1 MSRIS
6 KWKLEK
12 TKVKVVFRLQFH
24 ATHIPQTGWDKL
36 FISFIP
42 ADSGKATAKTT
53 KSNVRNG
60 TCKWADP
67 IYETTRLLQDIK
79 TKQYDEKLY
88 KLVVAMGSS
97 RSSILGEADI
107 NLADYADALK
117 PSDVA
122 LSLNGCDSGATLHV
136 TVQLLTSKTGFREFE
151 QQREQRERGLET
163 TSDQNSHYE
172 SAGRKVSSSAET
184 VNDQM
189 DKINARVRFKKEP
202 KDLPSLEEEV
212 GLNEEYA
219 DSAVGFDGSSNT
231 SESLYAEK
239 HEVSSIHE
247 IDSLKSTISGDL
259 GGLSLSQSPQP
270 GKGDPS
276 DNRFLAQGT
285 SDWVHGW
292 SSDYSA
298 DNDLAI
304 AYEENSRLR
313 ASLEAAESSILE
325 LKLEVSSLQSHAD
338 EIGVEAQNFSQQ
350 LAAEIASGEELAKEV
365 SFLHS
370 ECSKFKDDLEK
381 LKNSKLNPPYTS
393 RESIETDQGHLIQ
406 EIQLRWLK
414 GVLLVEDKIAELQT
428 KACFGFQEEDLRFL
442 HSDLEALLGI
452 LRDLKQGNV
461 QTISGLNLTSVK
473 EIKEMNLHRS
483 ELVVPR
489 TGFDADLYEPEGLLH
504 CLKIPSLVSHE
515 SDSVDM
521 NVLKGKLF
529 EVLRELNESKAERES
544 LARKMDQM
552 ECYYEALVQEL
563 EETQRQMMGE
573 LQSLRNEHSTCIYT
587 ISSTKAEMDTMHH
600 DMNEKLIR
608 LAEDKHDLESHN
620 KELERRAITAEAA
633 LKRARLNY
641 SIAVNQLQKDLELLS
656 FQVLSMFETNEN
668 LVRQAF
674 ADSPEPIFQG
684 SPEMVQNQKLGSE
697 EFVSAKLLHCQHNH
711 TAVKKQNVGGDALL
725 EDLKRSLC
733 LQEGLYQKFEEE
745 ACEMHLVNVYL
756 DVFSKSLQESLVEV
770 SSEFR
775 LMKEKM
781 EELAQQ
787 LELSTESKELLMFR
801 LQAAMDDVHSLNDY
815 KATCIAKC
823 NDLALHNQILEST
836 LQNVTHENHLL
847 NQRIAEW
854 EALMTEYRSYKKKYE
869 ACTAEKLVLENLLNK
884 KTQENG
890 NLQNDISVFQEELKE
905 VRFEFN
911 ELTSEKENQQNTIN
925 FLQEKLWNLLASYD
939 KKCGGMSLWSES
951 FCQDLESKDLTGVV
965 LQLEEFHHNALK
977 RILQL
982 MEENKGLLNER
993 DLVQVSLRTAESDNL
1008 IMKQKFEHDIRAA
1021 VDKLDVSN
1029 SLLQKFQLE
1038 IEATANRLKVSS
1050 EADERYAQQHRVLL
1064 SDLDHME
1071 AELQKLA
1078 SKNKDLA
1085 QEILALETVTDDL
1098 GRCKLSIAALQE
1110 EKDTLI
1116 VSLQD
1121 KNEESAKL
1129 ALELCNLKGSWQSL
1143 HDELHIERSSRD
1155 KLESTVF
1162 ELNSQLDEKQC
1173 QLIHFDQQKAELV
1186 RLKQM
1191 VSDLELEKRRVGHL
1205 LLKTEECL
1213 KNVREECS
1221 SLENQ
1226 LSEMHEFLIDIAVR
1240 DIFTKTQYEAWI
1252 EDLLQQLAELHK
1264 KHLNDEAV
1272 HDRCLASEAH
1282 YNEENARLL
1291 TSLDSLK
1298 SELEASIAENRVLL
1312 DKISVIIY
1320 ELEEYKNRAE
1330 NVEATLKGEKGRH
1343 ALEVESLEQKLVNSE
1358 EKVDNLMFAKEELEV
1373 KYKEENARLLTS
1385 LDSLKSELE
1394 ASTAE
1399 NRVLL
1404 DKISVITYEL
1414 EEYKN
1419 RAENVEA
1426 TLKGEKGRRAL
1437 EVESLEQKLVNS
1449 EEKVDNLMFAKE
1461 ELEVKYKEENAR
1473 LLTSLDSLKSELEA
1487 STAEN
1492 RVLFDKISVITY
1504 ELEEYKNRAENVE
1517 ATFKG
1522 EKGRHAL
1529 EVESLEQKLVNSE
1542 EKVDNLMFAKE
1553 ELEVIYK
1560 EENARLLTSLDSLKS
1575 ELEASTA
1582 ENRVLLDKI
1591 SVITYELEEYKNRAE
1606 NVEATLK
1613 GEKGRRALEV
1623 ESLEQKLVNSE
1634 EKVDNLMFAKE
1645 ELEVK
1650 YKEENARLLTSLDSL
1665 KSELEASTAENR
1677 VLFDKISVITYELEE
1692 YKNRAENVEA
1702 TFKGEKG
1709 LLALEVDSLEQM
1721 LVNSE
1726 EKVDN
1731 LMFAKEEL
1739 EVKYK
1744 EENARLLTSLDSLK
1758 SELEASTAENRVLFD
1773 KISVITYE
1781 LEEYKNRAENVEA
1794 TFKGEKGRHA
1804 LEVESLEQKLVNS
1817 EEKVDNLMF
1826 AKEELEVIYKEENA
1840 RLLTS
1845 LDSLKSELEASTAE
1859 NRVLLDKIS
1868 VITYELEEYKIRAEN
1883 VEATLKGEKG
1893 WHALE
1898 VERLEHKLVDSEE
1911 KVDNL
1916 MFSKEEL
1923 EVKSILLKAKVDE
1936 QHAHITL
1943 LEGYNDELIM
1953 LRKKCSE
1960 LSQRLAEQVL
1970 RTEEFKNL
1978 SIHLKELKDKAD
1990 AVREKREPEGPPVGM
2005 QESLRIAFIK
2015 EQYETKLQELK
2026 HHLSISKKHSDEMLW
2041 KLQDAIN
2048 EVENKKKSESSH
2060 LKRNEELGL
2069 RILELEAELQ
2079 SALSEKRELMNACDL
2094 MKAEK
2099 ECSFISLECCKEEK
2113 QELEAFLQKCNDEKS
2128 KIAEELTL
2136 MKDLLESSASHINVQ
2151 KEGSGGLLNVDCTP
2165 DEPVGKLHQK
2175 NPILGIP
2182 SNGRI
2187 SIDVAP
2193 RNSPT
2198 EEPFCKL
2205 SDKDNS
2211 MDCEEAEYACTIP
2224 ANETDLMNVHP
2235 MQDILLSG
2243 GGNCIQSHALVNQE
2257 DLLHP
2262 DTNHLAL
2269 TNDHFKAQNLKNSMD
2284 HLNKELERMKHEN
2297 TILPQDDN
2305 DFFSKFPGLQRELMQ
2320 LRKANE
2326 ELGSIYPLYNEFS
2339 SSGNALERV
2348 LALEI
2353 ELAEALQEKKKSS
2366 IHFQSSFLRQH
2377 SDEEAIFHSFR
2388 AINELIKDML
2398 ELKERYTGVETELK
2412 EMHDRYSQLS
2422 LQFAEVEGERQK
2434 LMMTLKSVRASKKTL
2449 LFNRSSSASLGDD
2462 PS

>member
-1 MSRIS
+1 M
-6 KWKLEK
+6 
-12 TKVKVVFRLQFH
+12 
-24 ATHIPQTGWDKL
+24 
-36 FISFIP
+36 
-42 ADSGKATAKTT
+42 
-53 KSNVRNG
+53 
-60 TCKWADP
+60 
-67 IYETTRLLQDIK
+67 
-79 TKQYDEKLY
+79 
-88 KLVVAMGSS
+88 
-97 RSSILGEADI
+97 
-107 NLADYADALK
+107 
-117 PSDVA
+117 
-122 LSLNGCDSGATLHV
+122 
-136 TVQLLTSKTGFREFE
+136 
-151 QQREQRERGLET
+151 
-163 TSDQNSHYE
+163 
-172 SAGRKVSSSAET
+172 
-184 VNDQM
+184 
-189 DKINARVRFKKEP
+189 
-202 KDLPSLEEEV
+202 

-239 HEVSSIHE
+239 HEVSSIPE

-414 GVLLVEDKIAELQT
+414 GVLLVEDKITELQT

-515 SDSVDM
+515 SDSVDT

-684 SPEMVQNQKLGSE
+684 SPEMVQNQKLGLE

-711 TAVKKQNVGGDALL
+711 TGVKKQNVGGDALL

-745 ACEMHLVNVYL
+745 VCEMHLVNVYL

-781 EELAQQ
+781 EELTQQ

-847 NQRIAEW
+847 NQKITEW
-854 EALMTEYRSYKKKYE
+854 EALMTEYRSYEKKYE

-890 NLQNDISVFQEELKE
+890 NLQNDISLFQEELKE

-925 FLQEKLWNLLASYD
+925 FLQEKLWKLLASYD
-939 KKCGGMSLWSES
+939 KKYGGMSLWSES

-1050 EADERYAQQHRVLL
+1050 EADERYAQQHRELL

-1071 AELQKLA
+1071 AELQKLT

-1129 ALELCNLKGSWQSL
+1129 ALELSNLKGSWQSL

-1186 RLKQM
+1186 HLKQM

-1205 LLKTEECL
+1205 LFKTEECL

-1226 LSEMHEFLIDIAVR
+1226 LSEMHEFSIDVAVR
-1240 DIFTKTQYEAWI
+1240 DIFTKTQYEAWT

-1298 SELEASIAENRVLL
+1298 SELEALIAENRVL
-1312 DKISVIIY
+1312 I
-1320 ELEEYKNRAE
+1320 
-1330 NVEATLKGEKGRH
+1330 
-1343 ALEVESLEQKLVNSE
+1343 
-1358 EKVDNLMFAKEELEV
+1358 
-1373 KYKEENARLLTS
+1373 
-1385 LDSLKSELE
+1385 
-1394 ASTAE
+1394 
-1399 NRVLL
+1399 

-1426 TLKGEKGRRAL
+1426 TLKGEKGRHAL
-1437 EVESLEQKLVNS
+1437 EFESLEQKLVNS

-1461 ELEVKYKEENAR
+1461 ELEVEYKEENAR
-1473 LLTSLDSLKSELEA
+1473 LLTSLDSLKSEI
-1487 STAEN
+1487 
-1492 RVLFDKISVITY
+1492 K
-1504 ELEEYKNRAENVE
+1504 
-1517 ATFKG
+1517 
-1522 EKGRHAL
+1522 
-1529 EVESLEQKLVNSE
+1529 
-1542 EKVDNLMFAKE
+1542 
-1553 ELEVIYK
+1553 
-1560 EENARLLTSLDSLKS
+1560 
-1575 ELEASTA
+1575 ASTA

-1591 SVITYELEEYKNRAE
+1591 SVITYELEEC
-1606 NVEATLK
+1606 
-1613 GEKGRRALEV
+1613 
-1623 ESLEQKLVNSE
+1623 
-1634 EKVDNLMFAKE
+1634 
-1645 ELEVK
+1645 
-1650 YKEENARLLTSLDSL
+1650 
-1665 KSELEASTAENR
+1665 
-1677 VLFDKISVITYELEE
+1677 
-1692 YKNRAENVEA
+1692 
-1702 TFKGEKG
+1702 
-1709 LLALEVDSLEQM
+1709 
-1721 LVNSE
+1721 
-1726 EKVDN
+1726 
-1731 LMFAKEEL
+1731 
-1739 EVKYK
+1739 
-1744 EENARLLTSLDSLK
+1744 
-1758 SELEASTAENRVLFD
+1758 
-1773 KISVITYE
+1773 
-1781 LEEYKNRAENVEA
+1781 
-1794 TFKGEKGRHA
+1794 
-1804 LEVESLEQKLVNS
+1804 
-1817 EEKVDNLMF
+1817 
-1826 AKEELEVIYKEENA
+1826 
-1840 RLLTS
+1840 
-1845 LDSLKSELEASTAE
+1845 
-1859 NRVLLDKIS
+1859 
-1868 VITYELEEYKIRAEN
+1868 KIRAEN

-1990 AVREKREPEGPPVGM
+1990 AECLQVREKREPEGPPGGM

-2048 EVENKKKSESSH
+2048 EVENKKKSEASH

-2136 MKDLLESSASHINVQ
+2136 MKDLLESYASHINVQ

-2182 SNGRI
+2182 SNGRV

-2211 MDCEEAEYACTIP
+2211 MNCEEAEYACTIP

-2235 MQDILLSG
+2235 MQVFL
-2243 GGNCIQSHALVNQE
+2243 
-2257 DLLHP
+2257 
-2262 DTNHLAL
+2262 
-2269 TNDHFKAQNLKNSMD
+2269 
-2284 HLNKELERMKHEN
+2284 
-2297 TILPQDDN
+2297 
-2305 DFFSKFPGLQRELMQ
+2305 
-2320 LRKANE
+2320 
-2326 ELGSIYPLYNEFS
+2326 
-2339 SSGNALERV
+2339 
-2348 LALEI
+2348 
-2353 ELAEALQEKKKSS
+2353 
-2366 IHFQSSFLRQH
+2366 SSF
-2377 SDEEAIFHSFR
+2377 
-2388 AINELIKDML
+2388 
-2398 ELKERYTGVETELK
+2398 
-2412 EMHDRYSQLS
+2412 
-2422 LQFAEVEGERQK
+2422 
-2434 LMMTLKSVRASKKTL
+2434 
-2449 LFNRSSSASLGDD
+2449 
-2462 PS
+2462 

>member
-151 QQREQRERGLET
+151 QQRELRERGLES

-172 SAGRKVSSSAET
+172 SAGRKVSSSAEI

-239 HEVSSIHE
+239 HEVSSTHE

-259 GGLSLSQSPQP
+259 GGLSLSQSLQP

-365 SFLHS
+365 SLLTS
-370 ECSKFKDDLEK
+370 ECSKFKGDLEK

-414 GVLLVEDKIAELQT
+414 GVLLVEDKITELQT

-515 SDSVDM
+515 SDSVDTM

-587 ISSTKAEMDTMHH
+587 ISSTKVEMDTMHH

-608 LAEDKHDLESHN
+608 LAEDKHDLESHY

-697 EFVSAKLLHCQHNH
+697 FVSAKLLRCQHNH
-711 TAVKKQNVGGDALL
+711 TVVNKHNVGGDALL

-733 LQEGLYQKFEEE
+733 LQEGLYQKVEEE
-745 ACEMHLVNVYL
+745 VCEMHLVNVYL

-781 EELAQQ
+781 EELTQQ
-787 LELSTESKELLMFR
+787 LELSTESKELLMLR

-815 KATCIAKC
+815 KVTCIAKC

-847 NQRIAEW
+847 NQKITEW
-854 EALMTEYRSYKKKYE
+854 EALMTEYRSYEKKYE

-905 VRFEFN
+905 VRIEFN
-911 ELTSEKENQQNTIN
+911 ELTAEKENQQNTIN

-939 KKCGGMSLWSES
+939 KKFGGMSFWSES

-1008 IMKQKFEHDIRAA
+1008 IMKQKFEHDIWAA
-1021 VDKLDVSN
+1021 MDKLDVSN

-1050 EADERYAQQHRVLL
+1050 EADERYAQQHRELL

-1071 AELQKLA
+1071 AELQKLT

-1129 ALELCNLKGSWQSL
+1129 ALELSNLKGSWQSL

-1162 ELNSQLDEKQC
+1162 ELNSQLDDKQC
-1173 QLIHFDQQKAELV
+1173 QLIHFDQQNAELV
-1186 RLKQM
+1186 HLKQM
-1191 VSDLELEKRRVGHL
+1191 VSDLELEKTRVGHL
-1205 LLKTEECL
+1205 LLKTEECR

-1221 SLENQ
+1221 SLESQ
-1226 LSEMHEFLIDIAVR
+1226 LSEMHEFSIDVAVR

-1252 EDLLQQLAELHK
+1252 EDLVQQLTELHK
-1264 KHLNDEAV
+1264 KHLNDGTV
-1272 HDRCLASEAH
+1272 QDRCLASEAH

-1312 DKISVIIY
+1312 DKISFITY
-1320 ELEEYKNRAE
+1320 ELEKYKNRAE

-1343 ALEVESLEQKLVNSE
+1343 ALEVESLEQKLASSEEKVDNLMFTKEELEVKYKEENARLLMSLDSLKSELEASIVENRVLLDKISAITYELEEYKNRAENVEATLKGEKGWHALEVESLEQKLVNSE
-1358 EKVDNLMFAKEELEV
+1358 EKVDNLMFAMEELEV

-1419 RAENVEA
+1419 
-1426 TLKGEKGRRAL
+1426 
-1437 EVESLEQKLVNS
+1437 
-1449 EEKVDNLMFAKE
+1449 
-1461 ELEVKYKEENAR
+1461 
-1473 LLTSLDSLKSELEA
+1473 
-1487 STAEN
+1487 
-1492 RVLFDKISVITY
+1492 
-1504 ELEEYKNRAENVE
+1504 
-1517 ATFKG
+1517 
-1522 EKGRHAL
+1522 
-1529 EVESLEQKLVNSE
+1529 
-1542 EKVDNLMFAKE
+1542 
-1553 ELEVIYK
+1553 
-1560 EENARLLTSLDSLKS
+1560 
-1575 ELEASTA
+1575 
-1582 ENRVLLDKI
+1582 
-1591 SVITYELEEYKNRAE
+1591 
-1606 NVEATLK
+1606 
-1613 GEKGRRALEV
+1613 
-1623 ESLEQKLVNSE
+1623 
-1634 EKVDNLMFAKE
+1634 
-1645 ELEVK
+1645 
-1650 YKEENARLLTSLDSL
+1650 
-1665 KSELEASTAENR
+1665 
-1677 VLFDKISVITYELEE
+1677 
-1692 YKNRAENVEA
+1692 
-1702 TFKGEKG
+1702 
-1709 LLALEVDSLEQM
+1709 
-1721 LVNSE
+1721 
-1726 EKVDN
+1726 
-1731 LMFAKEEL
+1731 
-1739 EVKYK
+1739 
-1744 EENARLLTSLDSLK
+1744 
-1758 SELEASTAENRVLFD
+1758 
-1773 KISVITYE
+1773 
-1781 LEEYKNRAENVEA
+1781 
-1794 TFKGEKGRHA
+1794 
-1804 LEVESLEQKLVNS
+1804 
-1817 EEKVDNLMF
+1817 
-1826 AKEELEVIYKEENA
+1826 
-1840 RLLTS
+1840 
-1845 LDSLKSELEASTAE
+1845 
-1859 NRVLLDKIS
+1859 
-1868 VITYELEEYKIRAEN
+1868 RAEN

-1970 RTEEFKNL
+1970 KTEEFKNL

-1990 AVREKREPEGPPVGM
+1990 AECLQVREKREPEGPPVGM

-2026 HHLSISKKHSDEMLW
+2026 HHLSLSKKHCDEMLW

-2048 EVENKKKSESSH
+2048 EVENKKKSEASH

-2136 MKDLLESSASHINVQ
+2136 MKDLLECSASHINVQ

-2165 DEPVGKLHQK
+2165 DEPIGKLHQK

-2182 SNGRI
+2182 NNGRI
-2187 SIDVAP
+2187 GIDVAS

-2205 SDKDNS
+2205 SDRDNS
-2211 MDCEEAEYACTIP
+2211 MKCEDAEYARTIP
-2224 ANETDLMNVHP
+2224 ADETDLMNVHP

-2434 LMMTLKSVRASKKTL
+2434 LMMTLKSVRASKKAL
-2449 LFNRSSSASLGDD
+2449 VFNRSSSASLGDD

>member
-1 MSRIS
+1 M
-6 KWKLEK
+6 
-12 TKVKVVFRLQFH
+12 
-24 ATHIPQTGWDKL
+24 
-36 FISFIP
+36 
-42 ADSGKATAKTT
+42 
-53 KSNVRNG
+53 
-60 TCKWADP
+60 
-67 IYETTRLLQDIK
+67 
-79 TKQYDEKLY
+79 
-88 KLVVAMGSS
+88 
-97 RSSILGEADI
+97 
-107 NLADYADALK
+107 
-117 PSDVA
+117 
-122 LSLNGCDSGATLHV
+122 
-136 TVQLLTSKTGFREFE
+136 
-151 QQREQRERGLET
+151 
-163 TSDQNSHYE
+163 
-172 SAGRKVSSSAET
+172 
-184 VNDQM
+184 
-189 DKINARVRFKKEP
+189 
-202 KDLPSLEEEV
+202 

-239 HEVSSIHE
+239 HEVSSIPE

-414 GVLLVEDKIAELQT
+414 GVLLVEDKITELQT

-515 SDSVDM
+515 SDSVDT

-684 SPEMVQNQKLGSE
+684 SPEMVQNQKLGLE

-711 TAVKKQNVGGDALL
+711 TGVKKQNVGGDALL

-745 ACEMHLVNVYL
+745 VCEMHLVNVYL

-781 EELAQQ
+781 EELTQQ

-847 NQRIAEW
+847 NQKITEW
-854 EALMTEYRSYKKKYE
+854 EALMTEYRSYEKKYE

-890 NLQNDISVFQEELKE
+890 NLQNDISLFQEELKE

-925 FLQEKLWNLLASYD
+925 FLQEKLWKLLASYD
-939 KKCGGMSLWSES
+939 KKYGGMSLWSES

-1050 EADERYAQQHRVLL
+1050 EADERYAQQHRELL

-1071 AELQKLA
+1071 AELQKLT

-1129 ALELCNLKGSWQSL
+1129 ALELSNLKGSWQSL

-1186 RLKQM
+1186 HLKQM

-1205 LLKTEECL
+1205 LFKTEECL

-1226 LSEMHEFLIDIAVR
+1226 LSEMHEFSIDVAVR
-1240 DIFTKTQYEAWI
+1240 DIFTKTQYEAWT

-1272 HDRCLASEAH
+1272 HDHCLASEAH

-1298 SELEASIAENRVLL
+1298 SEI
-1312 DKISVIIY
+1312 K
-1320 ELEEYKNRAE
+1320 
-1330 NVEATLKGEKGRH
+1330 
-1343 ALEVESLEQKLVNSE
+1343 
-1358 EKVDNLMFAKEELEV
+1358 
-1373 KYKEENARLLTS
+1373 
-1385 LDSLKSELE
+1385 

-1414 EEYKN
+1414 EEC
-1419 RAENVEA
+1419 
-1426 TLKGEKGRRAL
+1426 
-1437 EVESLEQKLVNS
+1437 
-1449 EEKVDNLMFAKE
+1449 
-1461 ELEVKYKEENAR
+1461 
-1473 LLTSLDSLKSELEA
+1473 
-1487 STAEN
+1487 
-1492 RVLFDKISVITY
+1492 
-1504 ELEEYKNRAENVE
+1504 
-1517 ATFKG
+1517 
-1522 EKGRHAL
+1522 
-1529 EVESLEQKLVNSE
+1529 
-1542 EKVDNLMFAKE
+1542 
-1553 ELEVIYK
+1553 
-1560 EENARLLTSLDSLKS
+1560 
-1575 ELEASTA
+1575 
-1582 ENRVLLDKI
+1582 
-1591 SVITYELEEYKNRAE
+1591 
-1606 NVEATLK
+1606 
-1613 GEKGRRALEV
+1613 
-1623 ESLEQKLVNSE
+1623 
-1634 EKVDNLMFAKE
+1634 
-1645 ELEVK
+1645 
-1650 YKEENARLLTSLDSL
+1650 
-1665 KSELEASTAENR
+1665 
-1677 VLFDKISVITYELEE
+1677 
-1692 YKNRAENVEA
+1692 
-1702 TFKGEKG
+1702 
-1709 LLALEVDSLEQM
+1709 
-1721 LVNSE
+1721 
-1726 EKVDN
+1726 
-1731 LMFAKEEL
+1731 
-1739 EVKYK
+1739 
-1744 EENARLLTSLDSLK
+1744 
-1758 SELEASTAENRVLFD
+1758 
-1773 KISVITYE
+1773 
-1781 LEEYKNRAENVEA
+1781 
-1794 TFKGEKGRHA
+1794 
-1804 LEVESLEQKLVNS
+1804 
-1817 EEKVDNLMF
+1817 
-1826 AKEELEVIYKEENA
+1826 
-1840 RLLTS
+1840 
-1845 LDSLKSELEASTAE
+1845 
-1859 NRVLLDKIS
+1859 
-1868 VITYELEEYKIRAEN
+1868 KIRAEN

-1990 AVREKREPEGPPVGM
+1990 AECLQVREKREPEGPPGGM

-2048 EVENKKKSESSH
+2048 EVENKKKSEASH

-2136 MKDLLESSASHINVQ
+2136 MKDLLESYASHINVQ

-2182 SNGRI
+2182 SNGRV

-2211 MDCEEAEYACTIP
+2211 MNCEEAEYACTIP

-2235 MQDILLSG
+2235 MQVFL
-2243 GGNCIQSHALVNQE
+2243 
-2257 DLLHP
+2257 
-2262 DTNHLAL
+2262 
-2269 TNDHFKAQNLKNSMD
+2269 
-2284 HLNKELERMKHEN
+2284 
-2297 TILPQDDN
+2297 
-2305 DFFSKFPGLQRELMQ
+2305 
-2320 LRKANE
+2320 
-2326 ELGSIYPLYNEFS
+2326 
-2339 SSGNALERV
+2339 
-2348 LALEI
+2348 
-2353 ELAEALQEKKKSS
+2353 
-2366 IHFQSSFLRQH
+2366 SSF
-2377 SDEEAIFHSFR
+2377 
-2388 AINELIKDML
+2388 
-2398 ELKERYTGVETELK
+2398 
-2412 EMHDRYSQLS
+2412 
-2422 LQFAEVEGERQK
+2422 
-2434 LMMTLKSVRASKKTL
+2434 
-2449 LFNRSSSASLGDD
+2449 
-2462 PS
+2462 

>member
-1404 DKISVITYEL
+1404 TYEL

-1492 RVLFDKISVITY
+1492 RVL
-1504 ELEEYKNRAENVE
+1504 L
-1517 ATFKG
+1517 
-1522 EKGRHAL
+1522 
-1529 EVESLEQKLVNSE
+1529 
-1542 EKVDNLMFAKE
+1542 
-1553 ELEVIYK
+1553 
-1560 EENARLLTSLDSLKS
+1560 
-1575 ELEASTA
+1575 
-1582 ENRVLLDKI
+1582 
-1591 SVITYELEEYKNRAE
+1591 TYELEEYKNRAE

>member
-1404 DKISVITYEL
+1404 TYELEEYKNRAENVEATLKGEKGRRALEVESLEQKLVNSEEKVDNLMFAKEELEVKYKEENARLLTSLDSLKSELEASTAENRVLLDKISVITYEL

-1553 ELEVIYK
+1553 ELEVK
-1560 EENARLLTSLDSLKS
+1560 
-1575 ELEASTA
+1575 
-1582 ENRVLLDKI
+1582 
-1591 SVITYELEEYKNRAE
+1591 
-1606 NVEATLK
+1606 
-1613 GEKGRRALEV
+1613 
-1623 ESLEQKLVNSE
+1623 
-1634 EKVDNLMFAKE
+1634 
-1645 ELEVK
+1645 
-1650 YKEENARLLTSLDSL
+1650 
-1665 KSELEASTAENR
+1665 
-1677 VLFDKISVITYELEE
+1677 
-1692 YKNRAENVEA
+1692 
-1702 TFKGEKG
+1702 
-1709 LLALEVDSLEQM
+1709 
-1721 LVNSE
+1721 
-1726 EKVDN
+1726 
-1731 LMFAKEEL
+1731 
-1739 EVKYK
+1739 
-1744 EENARLLTSLDSLK
+1744 
-1758 SELEASTAENRVLFD
+1758 
-1773 KISVITYE
+1773 
-1781 LEEYKNRAENVEA
+1781 
-1794 TFKGEKGRHA
+1794 
-1804 LEVESLEQKLVNS
+1804 
-1817 EEKVDNLMF
+1817 
-1826 AKEELEVIYKEENA
+1826 YKEENA

>member
-1 MSRIS
+1 M
-6 KWKLEK
+6 
-12 TKVKVVFRLQFH
+12 
-24 ATHIPQTGWDKL
+24 
-36 FISFIP
+36 
-42 ADSGKATAKTT
+42 
-53 KSNVRNG
+53 
-60 TCKWADP
+60 
-67 IYETTRLLQDIK
+67 
-79 TKQYDEKLY
+79 
-88 KLVVAMGSS
+88 
-97 RSSILGEADI
+97 
-107 NLADYADALK
+107 
-117 PSDVA
+117 
-122 LSLNGCDSGATLHV
+122 
-136 TVQLLTSKTGFREFE
+136 
-151 QQREQRERGLET
+151 
-163 TSDQNSHYE
+163 
-172 SAGRKVSSSAET
+172 
-184 VNDQM
+184 
-189 DKINARVRFKKEP
+189 
-202 KDLPSLEEEV
+202 

-239 HEVSSIHE
+239 HEVSSIPE

-414 GVLLVEDKIAELQT
+414 GVLLVEDKITELQT

-515 SDSVDM
+515 SDSVDT

-684 SPEMVQNQKLGSE
+684 SPEMVQNQKLGLE

-711 TAVKKQNVGGDALL
+711 TGVKKQNVGGDALL

-745 ACEMHLVNVYL
+745 VCEMHLVNVYL

-781 EELAQQ
+781 EELTQQ

-847 NQRIAEW
+847 NQKITEW
-854 EALMTEYRSYKKKYE
+854 EALMTEYRSYEKKYE

-890 NLQNDISVFQEELKE
+890 NLQNDISLFQEELKE

-925 FLQEKLWNLLASYD
+925 FLQEKLWKLLASYD
-939 KKCGGMSLWSES
+939 KKYGGMSLWSES

-1050 EADERYAQQHRVLL
+1050 EADERYAQQHRELL

-1071 AELQKLA
+1071 AELQKLT

-1129 ALELCNLKGSWQSL
+1129 ALELSNLKGSWQSL

-1186 RLKQM
+1186 HLKQM

-1205 LLKTEECL
+1205 LFKTEECL
-1213 KNVREECS
+1213 KNVWEECS

-1226 LSEMHEFLIDIAVR
+1226 LSEMHEFSIDVAVR
-1240 DIFTKTQYEAWI
+1240 DIFTKTQYEAWT

-1298 SELEASIAENRVLL
+1298 SELEALIAENRVL
-1312 DKISVIIY
+1312 I
-1320 ELEEYKNRAE
+1320 
-1330 NVEATLKGEKGRH
+1330 
-1343 ALEVESLEQKLVNSE
+1343 
-1358 EKVDNLMFAKEELEV
+1358 
-1373 KYKEENARLLTS
+1373 
-1385 LDSLKSELE
+1385 
-1394 ASTAE
+1394 
-1399 NRVLL
+1399 

-1426 TLKGEKGRRAL
+1426 TLKGEKGRHAL
-1437 EVESLEQKLVNS
+1437 EFESLEQKLVNS

-1461 ELEVKYKEENAR
+1461 ELEVEYKEENAR
-1473 LLTSLDSLKSELEA
+1473 LLTSLDSLKSEI
-1487 STAEN
+1487 
-1492 RVLFDKISVITY
+1492 K
-1504 ELEEYKNRAENVE
+1504 
-1517 ATFKG
+1517 
-1522 EKGRHAL
+1522 
-1529 EVESLEQKLVNSE
+1529 
-1542 EKVDNLMFAKE
+1542 
-1553 ELEVIYK
+1553 
-1560 EENARLLTSLDSLKS
+1560 
-1575 ELEASTA
+1575 ASTA

-1591 SVITYELEEYKNRAE
+1591 SVITYELEEC
-1606 NVEATLK
+1606 
-1613 GEKGRRALEV
+1613 
-1623 ESLEQKLVNSE
+1623 
-1634 EKVDNLMFAKE
+1634 
-1645 ELEVK
+1645 
-1650 YKEENARLLTSLDSL
+1650 
-1665 KSELEASTAENR
+1665 
-1677 VLFDKISVITYELEE
+1677 
-1692 YKNRAENVEA
+1692 
-1702 TFKGEKG
+1702 
-1709 LLALEVDSLEQM
+1709 
-1721 LVNSE
+1721 
-1726 EKVDN
+1726 
-1731 LMFAKEEL
+1731 
-1739 EVKYK
+1739 
-1744 EENARLLTSLDSLK
+1744 
-1758 SELEASTAENRVLFD
+1758 
-1773 KISVITYE
+1773 
-1781 LEEYKNRAENVEA
+1781 
-1794 TFKGEKGRHA
+1794 
-1804 LEVESLEQKLVNS
+1804 
-1817 EEKVDNLMF
+1817 
-1826 AKEELEVIYKEENA
+1826 
-1840 RLLTS
+1840 
-1845 LDSLKSELEASTAE
+1845 
-1859 NRVLLDKIS
+1859 
-1868 VITYELEEYKIRAEN
+1868 KIRAEN

-1990 AVREKREPEGPPVGM
+1990 AECLQVREKREPEGPPGGM

-2048 EVENKKKSESSH
+2048 EVENKKKSEASH

-2136 MKDLLESSASHINVQ
+2136 MKDLLESYASHINVQ

-2182 SNGRI
+2182 SNGRV

-2211 MDCEEAEYACTIP
+2211 MNCEEAEYACTIP

-2235 MQDILLSG
+2235 MQVFL
-2243 GGNCIQSHALVNQE
+2243 
-2257 DLLHP
+2257 
-2262 DTNHLAL
+2262 
-2269 TNDHFKAQNLKNSMD
+2269 
-2284 HLNKELERMKHEN
+2284 
-2297 TILPQDDN
+2297 
-2305 DFFSKFPGLQRELMQ
+2305 
-2320 LRKANE
+2320 
-2326 ELGSIYPLYNEFS
+2326 
-2339 SSGNALERV
+2339 
-2348 LALEI
+2348 
-2353 ELAEALQEKKKSS
+2353 
-2366 IHFQSSFLRQH
+2366 SSF
-2377 SDEEAIFHSFR
+2377 
-2388 AINELIKDML
+2388 
-2398 ELKERYTGVETELK
+2398 
-2412 EMHDRYSQLS
+2412 
-2422 LQFAEVEGERQK
+2422 
-2434 LMMTLKSVRASKKTL
+2434 
-2449 LFNRSSSASLGDD
+2449 
-2462 PS
+2462 

>member
-1 MSRIS
+1 M
-6 KWKLEK
+6 
-12 TKVKVVFRLQFH
+12 
-24 ATHIPQTGWDKL
+24 
-36 FISFIP
+36 
-42 ADSGKATAKTT
+42 
-53 KSNVRNG
+53 
-60 TCKWADP
+60 
-67 IYETTRLLQDIK
+67 
-79 TKQYDEKLY
+79 
-88 KLVVAMGSS
+88 
-97 RSSILGEADI
+97 
-107 NLADYADALK
+107 
-117 PSDVA
+117 
-122 LSLNGCDSGATLHV
+122 
-136 TVQLLTSKTGFREFE
+136 
-151 QQREQRERGLET
+151 
-163 TSDQNSHYE
+163 
-172 SAGRKVSSSAET
+172 
-184 VNDQM
+184 
-189 DKINARVRFKKEP
+189 
-202 KDLPSLEEEV
+202 

-239 HEVSSIHE
+239 HEVSSIPE

-381 LKNSKLNPPYTS
+381 LKNFKLNPPYTS

-414 GVLLVEDKIAELQT
+414 GVLLVEDKITELQT

-515 SDSVDM
+515 SDSVDT

-684 SPEMVQNQKLGSE
+684 SPEMVQNQKLGLE

-711 TAVKKQNVGGDALL
+711 TGVKKQNVGGDALL

-745 ACEMHLVNVYL
+745 VCEMHLVNVYL

-781 EELAQQ
+781 EELTQQ

-847 NQRIAEW
+847 NQKITEW
-854 EALMTEYRSYKKKYE
+854 EALMTEYRSYEKKYE

-890 NLQNDISVFQEELKE
+890 NLQNDISLFQEELKE

-925 FLQEKLWNLLASYD
+925 FLQEKLWKLLASYD
-939 KKCGGMSLWSES
+939 KKYGGMSLWSES

-1050 EADERYAQQHRVLL
+1050 EADERYAQQHRELL

-1071 AELQKLA
+1071 AELQKLT

-1129 ALELCNLKGSWQSL
+1129 ALELSNLKGSWQSL

-1186 RLKQM
+1186 HLKQM

-1205 LLKTEECL
+1205 LFKTEECL

-1226 LSEMHEFLIDIAVR
+1226 LSEMHEFSIDVAVR
-1240 DIFTKTQYEAWI
+1240 DIFTKTQYEAWT

-1298 SELEASIAENRVLL
+1298 SELEALIAENRVLI
-1312 DKISVIIY
+1312 DKISVITY

-1343 ALEVESLEQKLVNSE
+1343 ALEFESLEQKLVNSE

-1426 TLKGEKGRRAL
+1426 TLKGKKG
-1437 EVESLEQKLVNS
+1437 Q
-1449 EEKVDNLMFAKE
+1449 
-1461 ELEVKYKEENAR
+1461 
-1473 LLTSLDSLKSELEA
+1473 
-1487 STAEN
+1487 
-1492 RVLFDKISVITY
+1492 
-1504 ELEEYKNRAENVE
+1504 
-1517 ATFKG
+1517 
-1522 EKGRHAL
+1522 HAL

-1553 ELEVIYK
+1553 ELEVEYK

-1575 ELEASTA
+1575 EIKASTA

-1591 SVITYELEEYKNRAE
+1591 SVITYELEEC
-1606 NVEATLK
+1606 
-1613 GEKGRRALEV
+1613 
-1623 ESLEQKLVNSE
+1623 
-1634 EKVDNLMFAKE
+1634 
-1645 ELEVK
+1645 
-1650 YKEENARLLTSLDSL
+1650 
-1665 KSELEASTAENR
+1665 
-1677 VLFDKISVITYELEE
+1677 
-1692 YKNRAENVEA
+1692 
-1702 TFKGEKG
+1702 
-1709 LLALEVDSLEQM
+1709 
-1721 LVNSE
+1721 
-1726 EKVDN
+1726 
-1731 LMFAKEEL
+1731 
-1739 EVKYK
+1739 
-1744 EENARLLTSLDSLK
+1744 
-1758 SELEASTAENRVLFD
+1758 
-1773 KISVITYE
+1773 
-1781 LEEYKNRAENVEA
+1781 
-1794 TFKGEKGRHA
+1794 
-1804 LEVESLEQKLVNS
+1804 
-1817 EEKVDNLMF
+1817 
-1826 AKEELEVIYKEENA
+1826 
-1840 RLLTS
+1840 
-1845 LDSLKSELEASTAE
+1845 
-1859 NRVLLDKIS
+1859 
-1868 VITYELEEYKIRAEN
+1868 KIRAEN

-1936 QHAHITL
+1936 QHAQITL

-1990 AVREKREPEGPPVGM
+1990 AECLQVREKREPEGPPGGM

-2048 EVENKKKSESSH
+2048 EVENKKKSEASH

-2094 MKAEK
+2094 MKAEN

-2136 MKDLLESSASHINVQ
+2136 MKDLLESYASHINVQ

-2182 SNGRI
+2182 SNGRV

-2211 MDCEEAEYACTIP
+2211 MNCEEAEYACTIP

-2235 MQDILLSG
+2235 MQVFL
-2243 GGNCIQSHALVNQE
+2243 
-2257 DLLHP
+2257 
-2262 DTNHLAL
+2262 
-2269 TNDHFKAQNLKNSMD
+2269 
-2284 HLNKELERMKHEN
+2284 
-2297 TILPQDDN
+2297 
-2305 DFFSKFPGLQRELMQ
+2305 
-2320 LRKANE
+2320 
-2326 ELGSIYPLYNEFS
+2326 
-2339 SSGNALERV
+2339 
-2348 LALEI
+2348 
-2353 ELAEALQEKKKSS
+2353 
-2366 IHFQSSFLRQH
+2366 SSF
-2377 SDEEAIFHSFR
+2377 
-2388 AINELIKDML
+2388 
-2398 ELKERYTGVETELK
+2398 
-2412 EMHDRYSQLS
+2412 
-2422 LQFAEVEGERQK
+2422 
-2434 LMMTLKSVRASKKTL
+2434 
-2449 LFNRSSSASLGDD
+2449 
-2462 PS
+2462 

>member
-1 MSRIS
+1 M
-6 KWKLEK
+6 
-12 TKVKVVFRLQFH
+12 
-24 ATHIPQTGWDKL
+24 
-36 FISFIP
+36 
-42 ADSGKATAKTT
+42 
-53 KSNVRNG
+53 
-60 TCKWADP
+60 
-67 IYETTRLLQDIK
+67 
-79 TKQYDEKLY
+79 
-88 KLVVAMGSS
+88 
-97 RSSILGEADI
+97 
-107 NLADYADALK
+107 
-117 PSDVA
+117 
-122 LSLNGCDSGATLHV
+122 
-136 TVQLLTSKTGFREFE
+136 
-151 QQREQRERGLET
+151 
-163 TSDQNSHYE
+163 
-172 SAGRKVSSSAET
+172 
-184 VNDQM
+184 
-189 DKINARVRFKKEP
+189 
-202 KDLPSLEEEV
+202 

-239 HEVSSIHE
+239 HEVSSIPE

-414 GVLLVEDKIAELQT
+414 GVLLVEDKITELQT

-515 SDSVDM
+515 SDSVDT

-684 SPEMVQNQKLGSE
+684 SPEMVQNQKLGLE

-711 TAVKKQNVGGDALL
+711 TGVKKQNVGGDALL

-745 ACEMHLVNVYL
+745 VCEMHLVNVYL

-781 EELAQQ
+781 EELTQQ

-847 NQRIAEW
+847 NQKITEW
-854 EALMTEYRSYKKKYE
+854 EALMTEYRSYEKKYE

-890 NLQNDISVFQEELKE
+890 NLQNDISLFQEELKE

-925 FLQEKLWNLLASYD
+925 FLQEKLWKLLASYD
-939 KKCGGMSLWSES
+939 KKYGGMSLWSES

-1050 EADERYAQQHRVLL
+1050 EADERYAQQHRELL

-1071 AELQKLA
+1071 AELQKLT

-1129 ALELCNLKGSWQSL
+1129 ALELSNLKGSWQSL

-1186 RLKQM
+1186 HLKQM

-1205 LLKTEECL
+1205 LFKTEECL

-1226 LSEMHEFLIDIAVR
+1226 LSEMHEFSIDVAVR
-1240 DIFTKTQYEAWI
+1240 DIFTKTQYEAWT

-1282 YNEENARLL
+1282 YN
-1291 TSLDSLK
+1291 
-1298 SELEASIAENRVLL
+1298 
-1312 DKISVIIY
+1312 
-1320 ELEEYKNRAE
+1320 
-1330 NVEATLKGEKGRH
+1330 
-1343 ALEVESLEQKLVNSE
+1343 
-1358 EKVDNLMFAKEELEV
+1358 
-1373 KYKEENARLLTS
+1373 EENARLLTS

-1426 TLKGEKGRRAL
+1426 TLKGKKG
-1437 EVESLEQKLVNS
+1437 Q
-1449 EEKVDNLMFAKE
+1449 
-1461 ELEVKYKEENAR
+1461 
-1473 LLTSLDSLKSELEA
+1473 
-1487 STAEN
+1487 
-1492 RVLFDKISVITY
+1492 
-1504 ELEEYKNRAENVE
+1504 
-1517 ATFKG
+1517 
-1522 EKGRHAL
+1522 HAL

-1553 ELEVIYK
+1553 ELEVEYK

-1575 ELEASTA
+1575 EIKASTA

-1591 SVITYELEEYKNRAE
+1591 SVITYELEEC
-1606 NVEATLK
+1606 
-1613 GEKGRRALEV
+1613 
-1623 ESLEQKLVNSE
+1623 
-1634 EKVDNLMFAKE
+1634 
-1645 ELEVK
+1645 
-1650 YKEENARLLTSLDSL
+1650 
-1665 KSELEASTAENR
+1665 
-1677 VLFDKISVITYELEE
+1677 
-1692 YKNRAENVEA
+1692 
-1702 TFKGEKG
+1702 
-1709 LLALEVDSLEQM
+1709 
-1721 LVNSE
+1721 
-1726 EKVDN
+1726 
-1731 LMFAKEEL
+1731 
-1739 EVKYK
+1739 
-1744 EENARLLTSLDSLK
+1744 
-1758 SELEASTAENRVLFD
+1758 
-1773 KISVITYE
+1773 
-1781 LEEYKNRAENVEA
+1781 
-1794 TFKGEKGRHA
+1794 
-1804 LEVESLEQKLVNS
+1804 
-1817 EEKVDNLMF
+1817 
-1826 AKEELEVIYKEENA
+1826 
-1840 RLLTS
+1840 
-1845 LDSLKSELEASTAE
+1845 
-1859 NRVLLDKIS
+1859 
-1868 VITYELEEYKIRAEN
+1868 KIRAEN

-1990 AVREKREPEGPPVGM
+1990 AECLQVREKREPEGPPGGM

-2048 EVENKKKSESSH
+2048 EVENKKKSEASH

-2136 MKDLLESSASHINVQ
+2136 MKDLLESYASHINVQ

-2211 MDCEEAEYACTIP
+2211 MNCEEAEYACTIP

-2235 MQDILLSG
+2235 MQVFL
-2243 GGNCIQSHALVNQE
+2243 
-2257 DLLHP
+2257 
-2262 DTNHLAL
+2262 
-2269 TNDHFKAQNLKNSMD
+2269 
-2284 HLNKELERMKHEN
+2284 
-2297 TILPQDDN
+2297 
-2305 DFFSKFPGLQRELMQ
+2305 
-2320 LRKANE
+2320 
-2326 ELGSIYPLYNEFS
+2326 
-2339 SSGNALERV
+2339 
-2348 LALEI
+2348 
-2353 ELAEALQEKKKSS
+2353 
-2366 IHFQSSFLRQH
+2366 SSF
-2377 SDEEAIFHSFR
+2377 
-2388 AINELIKDML
+2388 
-2398 ELKERYTGVETELK
+2398 
-2412 EMHDRYSQLS
+2412 
-2422 LQFAEVEGERQK
+2422 
-2434 LMMTLKSVRASKKTL
+2434 
-2449 LFNRSSSASLGDD
+2449 
-2462 PS
+2462 

>member
-1 MSRIS
+1 M
-6 KWKLEK
+6 
-12 TKVKVVFRLQFH
+12 
-24 ATHIPQTGWDKL
+24 
-36 FISFIP
+36 
-42 ADSGKATAKTT
+42 
-53 KSNVRNG
+53 
-60 TCKWADP
+60 
-67 IYETTRLLQDIK
+67 
-79 TKQYDEKLY
+79 
-88 KLVVAMGSS
+88 
-97 RSSILGEADI
+97 
-107 NLADYADALK
+107 
-117 PSDVA
+117 
-122 LSLNGCDSGATLHV
+122 
-136 TVQLLTSKTGFREFE
+136 
-151 QQREQRERGLET
+151 
-163 TSDQNSHYE
+163 
-172 SAGRKVSSSAET
+172 
-184 VNDQM
+184 
-189 DKINARVRFKKEP
+189 
-202 KDLPSLEEEV
+202 

-414 GVLLVEDKIAELQT
+414 GVLLVEDKITELQT

-504 CLKIPSLVSHE
+504 CLKIPSLVSNE
-515 SDSVDM
+515 SDSVDT

-684 SPEMVQNQKLGSE
+684 SPEMVQNQKLGLE

-711 TAVKKQNVGGDALL
+711 TGVKKQNVGGDALL

-745 ACEMHLVNVYL
+745 VCEMHLVNVYL

-781 EELAQQ
+781 EELTQQ

-847 NQRIAEW
+847 NQKITEW
-854 EALMTEYRSYKKKYE
+854 EALMTEYRSYEKKYE

-890 NLQNDISVFQEELKE
+890 NLQNDISLFQEELKE

-925 FLQEKLWNLLASYD
+925 FLQEKLWKLLASYD
-939 KKCGGMSLWSES
+939 KKYGGMSLWSES

-1050 EADERYAQQHRVLL
+1050 EADERYARQHTELL

-1071 AELQKLA
+1071 AELQKLT

-1116 VSLQD
+1116 VSLQG

-1129 ALELCNLKGSWQSL
+1129 ALELSNLKGSWQSL
-1143 HDELHIERSSRD
+1143 HDELHIERRSRD
-1155 KLESTVF
+1155 KLEGTVI
-1162 ELNSQLDEKQC
+1162 ELNYQLDEKQC

-1186 RLKQM
+1186 HLKQM

-1205 LLKTEECL
+1205 LFKTEECL

-1226 LSEMHEFLIDIAVR
+1226 LSEMHEFSIDVAVR

-1298 SELEASIAENRVLL
+1298 SELEASTAENRVLL
-1312 DKISVIIY
+1312 DKISVITY
-1320 ELEEYKNRAE
+1320 ELEEDKNRAE
-1330 NVEATLKGEKGRH
+1330 NVEATLKGEKGQH
-1343 ALEVESLEQKLVNSE
+1343 ALEVESLEQKFVNSE
-1358 EKVDNLMFAKEELEV
+1358 EKVDNLMFSKEELEV

-1385 LDSLKSELE
+1385 LDSLKSEIK

-1414 EEYKN
+1414 EEC
-1419 RAENVEA
+1419 
-1426 TLKGEKGRRAL
+1426 
-1437 EVESLEQKLVNS
+1437 
-1449 EEKVDNLMFAKE
+1449 
-1461 ELEVKYKEENAR
+1461 
-1473 LLTSLDSLKSELEA
+1473 
-1487 STAEN
+1487 
-1492 RVLFDKISVITY
+1492 
-1504 ELEEYKNRAENVE
+1504 
-1517 ATFKG
+1517 
-1522 EKGRHAL
+1522 
-1529 EVESLEQKLVNSE
+1529 
-1542 EKVDNLMFAKE
+1542 
-1553 ELEVIYK
+1553 
-1560 EENARLLTSLDSLKS
+1560 
-1575 ELEASTA
+1575 
-1582 ENRVLLDKI
+1582 
-1591 SVITYELEEYKNRAE
+1591 
-1606 NVEATLK
+1606 
-1613 GEKGRRALEV
+1613 
-1623 ESLEQKLVNSE
+1623 
-1634 EKVDNLMFAKE
+1634 
-1645 ELEVK
+1645 
-1650 YKEENARLLTSLDSL
+1650 
-1665 KSELEASTAENR
+1665 
-1677 VLFDKISVITYELEE
+1677 
-1692 YKNRAENVEA
+1692 
-1702 TFKGEKG
+1702 
-1709 LLALEVDSLEQM
+1709 
-1721 LVNSE
+1721 
-1726 EKVDN
+1726 
-1731 LMFAKEEL
+1731 
-1739 EVKYK
+1739 
-1744 EENARLLTSLDSLK
+1744 
-1758 SELEASTAENRVLFD
+1758 
-1773 KISVITYE
+1773 
-1781 LEEYKNRAENVEA
+1781 
-1794 TFKGEKGRHA
+1794 
-1804 LEVESLEQKLVNS
+1804 
-1817 EEKVDNLMF
+1817 
-1826 AKEELEVIYKEENA
+1826 
-1840 RLLTS
+1840 
-1845 LDSLKSELEASTAE
+1845 
-1859 NRVLLDKIS
+1859 
-1868 VITYELEEYKIRAEN
+1868 KIRAEN

-1953 LRKKCSE
+1953 LQKKCSE

-1990 AVREKREPEGPPVGM
+1990 AECLQVREKREPEGPPVGM

-2048 EVENKKKSESSH
+2048 EVENKKKSEASH

-2182 SNGRI
+2182 SNGRV

-2211 MDCEEAEYACTIP
+2211 MNCEEAEYACTIP

-2235 MQDILLSG
+2235 MQVFLSSFNFVCVGITLSRLIIILH
-2243 GGNCIQSHALVNQE
+2243 C
-2257 DLLHP
+2257 
-2262 DTNHLAL
+2262 
-2269 TNDHFKAQNLKNSMD
+2269 
-2284 HLNKELERMKHEN
+2284 
-2297 TILPQDDN
+2297 
-2305 DFFSKFPGLQRELMQ
+2305 
-2320 LRKANE
+2320 
-2326 ELGSIYPLYNEFS
+2326 YLYN
-2339 SSGNALERV
+2339 
-2348 LALEI
+2348 
-2353 ELAEALQEKKKSS
+2353 S
-2366 IHFQSSFLRQH
+2366 I
-2377 SDEEAIFHSFR
+2377 
-2388 AINELIKDML
+2388 K
-2398 ELKERYTGVETELK
+2398 
-2412 EMHDRYSQLS
+2412 
-2422 LQFAEVEGERQK
+2422 
-2434 LMMTLKSVRASKKTL
+2434 
-2449 LFNRSSSASLGDD
+2449 
-2462 PS
+2462 

>member
-1 MSRIS
+1 M
-6 KWKLEK
+6 
-12 TKVKVVFRLQFH
+12 
-24 ATHIPQTGWDKL
+24 
-36 FISFIP
+36 
-42 ADSGKATAKTT
+42 
-53 KSNVRNG
+53 
-60 TCKWADP
+60 
-67 IYETTRLLQDIK
+67 
-79 TKQYDEKLY
+79 
-88 KLVVAMGSS
+88 
-97 RSSILGEADI
+97 
-107 NLADYADALK
+107 
-117 PSDVA
+117 
-122 LSLNGCDSGATLHV
+122 
-136 TVQLLTSKTGFREFE
+136 
-151 QQREQRERGLET
+151 
-163 TSDQNSHYE
+163 
-172 SAGRKVSSSAET
+172 
-184 VNDQM
+184 
-189 DKINARVRFKKEP
+189 
-202 KDLPSLEEEV
+202 

-239 HEVSSIHE
+239 HEVSSIPE

-414 GVLLVEDKIAELQT
+414 GVLLVEDKITELQT

-515 SDSVDM
+515 SDSVDT

-684 SPEMVQNQKLGSE
+684 SPEMVQNQKLGLE

-711 TAVKKQNVGGDALL
+711 TGVKKQNVGGDALL

-745 ACEMHLVNVYL
+745 VCEMHLVNVYL

-781 EELAQQ
+781 EELTQQ

-847 NQRIAEW
+847 NQKITEW
-854 EALMTEYRSYKKKYE
+854 EALMTEYRSYEKKYE

-890 NLQNDISVFQEELKE
+890 NLQNDISLFQEELKE

-925 FLQEKLWNLLASYD
+925 FLQEKLWKLLASYD
-939 KKCGGMSLWSES
+939 KKYGGMSLWSES

-1050 EADERYAQQHRVLL
+1050 EADERYAQQHRELL

-1071 AELQKLA
+1071 AELQKLT

-1129 ALELCNLKGSWQSL
+1129 ALELSNLKGSWQSL

-1186 RLKQM
+1186 CLKQM

-1205 LLKTEECL
+1205 LFKTEECL

-1226 LSEMHEFLIDIAVR
+1226 LSEMHEFSIDVAVR

-1252 EDLLQQLAELHK
+1252 EDLLQQLAEHHK

-1282 YNEENARLL
+1282 YN
-1291 TSLDSLK
+1291 
-1298 SELEASIAENRVLL
+1298 
-1312 DKISVIIY
+1312 
-1320 ELEEYKNRAE
+1320 
-1330 NVEATLKGEKGRH
+1330 
-1343 ALEVESLEQKLVNSE
+1343 
-1358 EKVDNLMFAKEELEV
+1358 
-1373 KYKEENARLLTS
+1373 EENARLLTS

-1426 TLKGEKGRRAL
+1426 TLKGEKG
-1437 EVESLEQKLVNS
+1437 Q
-1449 EEKVDNLMFAKE
+1449 
-1461 ELEVKYKEENAR
+1461 
-1473 LLTSLDSLKSELEA
+1473 
-1487 STAEN
+1487 
-1492 RVLFDKISVITY
+1492 
-1504 ELEEYKNRAENVE
+1504 
-1517 ATFKG
+1517 
-1522 EKGRHAL
+1522 HAL

-1553 ELEVIYK
+1553 ELEVEYK

-1575 ELEASTA
+1575 EIKASTA

-1591 SVITYELEEYKNRAE
+1591 SVITYELEEC
-1606 NVEATLK
+1606 
-1613 GEKGRRALEV
+1613 
-1623 ESLEQKLVNSE
+1623 
-1634 EKVDNLMFAKE
+1634 
-1645 ELEVK
+1645 
-1650 YKEENARLLTSLDSL
+1650 
-1665 KSELEASTAENR
+1665 
-1677 VLFDKISVITYELEE
+1677 
-1692 YKNRAENVEA
+1692 
-1702 TFKGEKG
+1702 
-1709 LLALEVDSLEQM
+1709 
-1721 LVNSE
+1721 
-1726 EKVDN
+1726 
-1731 LMFAKEEL
+1731 
-1739 EVKYK
+1739 
-1744 EENARLLTSLDSLK
+1744 
-1758 SELEASTAENRVLFD
+1758 
-1773 KISVITYE
+1773 
-1781 LEEYKNRAENVEA
+1781 
-1794 TFKGEKGRHA
+1794 
-1804 LEVESLEQKLVNS
+1804 
-1817 EEKVDNLMF
+1817 
-1826 AKEELEVIYKEENA
+1826 
-1840 RLLTS
+1840 
-1845 LDSLKSELEASTAE
+1845 
-1859 NRVLLDKIS
+1859 
-1868 VITYELEEYKIRAEN
+1868 KIRAEN

-1990 AVREKREPEGPPVGM
+1990 AECLQVREKREPEGPPGGM

-2048 EVENKKKSESSH
+2048 EVENKKKSEASH

-2136 MKDLLESSASHINVQ
+2136 MKDLLESYASHINVQ

-2175 NPILGIP
+2175 NSILGIP
-2182 SNGRI
+2182 NNGRI

-2211 MDCEEAEYACTIP
+2211 MNCEEAEYACTIP

-2235 MQDILLSG
+2235 MQVFL
-2243 GGNCIQSHALVNQE
+2243 
-2257 DLLHP
+2257 
-2262 DTNHLAL
+2262 
-2269 TNDHFKAQNLKNSMD
+2269 
-2284 HLNKELERMKHEN
+2284 
-2297 TILPQDDN
+2297 
-2305 DFFSKFPGLQRELMQ
+2305 
-2320 LRKANE
+2320 
-2326 ELGSIYPLYNEFS
+2326 
-2339 SSGNALERV
+2339 
-2348 LALEI
+2348 
-2353 ELAEALQEKKKSS
+2353 
-2366 IHFQSSFLRQH
+2366 SSF
-2377 SDEEAIFHSFR
+2377 
-2388 AINELIKDML
+2388 
-2398 ELKERYTGVETELK
+2398 
-2412 EMHDRYSQLS
+2412 
-2422 LQFAEVEGERQK
+2422 
-2434 LMMTLKSVRASKKTL
+2434 
-2449 LFNRSSSASLGDD
+2449 
-2462 PS
+2462 

>member
-151 QQREQRERGLET
+151 QQRELRERGLES

-172 SAGRKVSSSAET
+172 SAGRKVSSSAEI

-189 DKINARVRFKKEP
+189 DKINARVKFKKEP

-239 HEVSSIHE
+239 HEVSSTHE

-259 GGLSLSQSPQP
+259 GGLSLSQSLQP

-365 SFLHS
+365 SLLTS
-370 ECSKFKDDLEK
+370 ECSKFKGDLEK

-414 GVLLVEDKIAELQT
+414 GVLLVEDKITELQT

-504 CLKIPSLVSHE
+504 CLKIPSVVSHE
-515 SDSVDM
+515 SDSVDTM

-608 LAEDKHDLESHN
+608 LAEDKHDLESHY

-697 EFVSAKLLHCQHNH
+697 FVSAKLLRCQHNH
-711 TAVKKQNVGGDALL
+711 TVVNKQNVGGDALL

-733 LQEGLYQKFEEE
+733 LQEGLYQKVEEE
-745 ACEMHLVNVYL
+745 VCEMHLVNVYL

-781 EELAQQ
+781 EELTQQ
-787 LELSTESKELLMFR
+787 LELSTESKELLMLR

-815 KATCIAKC
+815 KVTCIAKC

-847 NQRIAEW
+847 NRKITEW
-854 EALMTEYRSYKKKYE
+854 EALMTEYRSYEKNYE

-905 VRFEFN
+905 VRIEFN

-939 KKCGGMSLWSES
+939 KKYGGMSFWSES
-951 FCQDLESKDLTGVV
+951 LCQDLESKDLTGVV

-982 MEENKGLLNER
+982 TEENKGLLNER

-1008 IMKQKFEHDIRAA
+1008 IMKQKFEHDIWAA
-1021 VDKLDVSN
+1021 MDKLEVSN

-1050 EADERYAQQHRVLL
+1050 EADERYAQQHRELL

-1071 AELQKLA
+1071 AELQKLT

-1129 ALELCNLKGSWQSL
+1129 ALELSNLKGSWQSL

-1186 RLKQM
+1186 HLKQM
-1191 VSDLELEKRRVGHL
+1191 VSDLELEKTRVGHL

-1221 SLENQ
+1221 SLESQ
-1226 LSEMHEFLIDIAVR
+1226 LSEMHEFSIDVAVR

-1252 EDLLQQLAELHK
+1252 EDLVQQLTELHK
-1264 KHLNDEAV
+1264 KHLNDGTV
-1272 HDRCLASEAH
+1272 QDRCLASEAH

-1312 DKISVIIY
+1312 DKISSITY

-1343 ALEVESLEQKLVNSE
+1343 ALEVESLEQKLVSSEEKVDNLMFTKEELEVKYKEENARLLTSLDSLKSELEASIVENRVLLDKISAITYELEEYKNRAENVEATLKGEKGWHALEVESLEQKLVNSE
-1358 EKVDNLMFAKEELEV
+1358 EKVDNLMFAMEELEV

-1426 TLKGEKGRRAL
+1426 TLKGEKGWHAL
-1437 EVESLEQKLVNS
+1437 EVERLEHKLVDS
-1449 EEKVDNLMFAKE
+1449 EEKVDNLMFSKE
-1461 ELEVKYKEENAR
+1461 ELEVK
-1473 LLTSLDSLKSELEA
+1473 
-1487 STAEN
+1487 
-1492 RVLFDKISVITY
+1492 
-1504 ELEEYKNRAENVE
+1504 
-1517 ATFKG
+1517 
-1522 EKGRHAL
+1522 
-1529 EVESLEQKLVNSE
+1529 
-1542 EKVDNLMFAKE
+1542 
-1553 ELEVIYK
+1553 YK

-1591 SVITYELEEYKNRAE
+1591 SVITYELEECKN
-1606 NVEATLK
+1606 
-1613 GEKGRRALEV
+1613 
-1623 ESLEQKLVNSE
+1623 
-1634 EKVDNLMFAKE
+1634 
-1645 ELEVK
+1645 
-1650 YKEENARLLTSLDSL
+1650 
-1665 KSELEASTAENR
+1665 
-1677 VLFDKISVITYELEE
+1677 
-1692 YKNRAENVEA
+1692 
-1702 TFKGEKG
+1702 
-1709 LLALEVDSLEQM
+1709 
-1721 LVNSE
+1721 
-1726 EKVDN
+1726 
-1731 LMFAKEEL
+1731 
-1739 EVKYK
+1739 
-1744 EENARLLTSLDSLK
+1744 
-1758 SELEASTAENRVLFD
+1758 
-1773 KISVITYE
+1773 
-1781 LEEYKNRAENVEA
+1781 
-1794 TFKGEKGRHA
+1794 
-1804 LEVESLEQKLVNS
+1804 
-1817 EEKVDNLMF
+1817 
-1826 AKEELEVIYKEENA
+1826 
-1840 RLLTS
+1840 
-1845 LDSLKSELEASTAE
+1845 
-1859 NRVLLDKIS
+1859 
-1868 VITYELEEYKIRAEN
+1868 RAEN

-1970 RTEEFKNL
+1970 KTEEFKNL

-1990 AVREKREPEGPPVGM
+1990 AECLQVREKREPEGPPVGM

-2026 HHLSISKKHSDEMLW
+2026 HHLSLSKKHCDEMLW

-2048 EVENKKKSESSH
+2048 EVENKKKSEASH

-2136 MKDLLESSASHINVQ
+2136 MKDLLECSASHINVQ

-2165 DEPVGKLHQK
+2165 DEPIGKLHQK

-2182 SNGRI
+2182 NNGRI
-2187 SIDVAP
+2187 VMDVAS

-2205 SDKDNS
+2205 SDRDNS
-2211 MDCEEAEYACTIP
+2211 MNCEDAGYACTIP
-2224 ANETDLMNVHP
+2224 ADETDLMNVHP

-2243 GGNCIQSHALVNQE
+2243 DGNCIQSHALVNQE

-2326 ELGSIYPLYNEFS
+2326 ELGSIYPSYNEFS

-2434 LMMTLKSVRASKKTL
+2434 LMMTLKSVRASKKAL
-2449 LFNRSSSASLGDD
+2449 VFNRSSSASLGDD

>member
-1 MSRIS
+1 M
-6 KWKLEK
+6 
-12 TKVKVVFRLQFH
+12 
-24 ATHIPQTGWDKL
+24 
-36 FISFIP
+36 
-42 ADSGKATAKTT
+42 
-53 KSNVRNG
+53 
-60 TCKWADP
+60 
-67 IYETTRLLQDIK
+67 
-79 TKQYDEKLY
+79 
-88 KLVVAMGSS
+88 
-97 RSSILGEADI
+97 
-107 NLADYADALK
+107 
-117 PSDVA
+117 
-122 LSLNGCDSGATLHV
+122 
-136 TVQLLTSKTGFREFE
+136 
-151 QQREQRERGLET
+151 
-163 TSDQNSHYE
+163 
-172 SAGRKVSSSAET
+172 
-184 VNDQM
+184 
-189 DKINARVRFKKEP
+189 
-202 KDLPSLEEEV
+202 
-212 GLNEEYA
+212 NEEYA

-239 HEVSSIHE
+239 HEVSSTHE

-259 GGLSLSQSPQP
+259 GGLSLSQSLQP

-365 SFLHS
+365 SLLAS
-370 ECSKFKDDLEK
+370 ECSKFKGDLEK

-414 GVLLVEDKIAELQT
+414 GVLLVEDKITELQT

-515 SDSVDM
+515 SDSVDTM

-608 LAEDKHDLESHN
+608 LAEDKHDLESHY

-697 EFVSAKLLHCQHNH
+697 FVSAKLLRCQHNH
-711 TAVKKQNVGGDALL
+711 TVVNKQNVGGDALL

-733 LQEGLYQKFEEE
+733 LQEGLYQKVEEE
-745 ACEMHLVNVYL
+745 VCEMHLVNVYL

-781 EELAQQ
+781 EELTQQ
-787 LELSTESKELLMFR
+787 LELSTESKELLMLR

-815 KATCIAKC
+815 KVTCIAKC

-847 NQRIAEW
+847 NQKITEW
-854 EALMTEYRSYKKKYE
+854 EALMTEYRSYEKKYE
-869 ACTAEKLVLENLLNK
+869 FCTAEKLVLENLLNK

-905 VRFEFN
+905 VRIEFN

-939 KKCGGMSLWSES
+939 KKYGGMSFWSES

-982 MEENKGLLNER
+982 TEENKGLLNER

-1008 IMKQKFEHDIRAA
+1008 IMKQKFEHDIWAA
-1021 VDKLDVSN
+1021 MDKLEVSN

-1050 EADERYAQQHRVLL
+1050 EADERYAQQHRELL

-1071 AELQKLA
+1071 AELQKLT

-1129 ALELCNLKGSWQSL
+1129 ALELSNLKGSWQSL

-1186 RLKQM
+1186 HLKQM
-1191 VSDLELEKRRVGHL
+1191 VSDLELEKTRVGHL

-1221 SLENQ
+1221 SLESQ
-1226 LSEMHEFLIDIAVR
+1226 LSEMHEFSIDVAVR

-1252 EDLLQQLAELHK
+1252 EDLVQQLTELHK
-1264 KHLNDEAV
+1264 KHLNDGTV
-1272 HDRCLASEAH
+1272 QDHCLASEAH

-1312 DKISVIIY
+1312 DKISFITY

-1343 ALEVESLEQKLVNSE
+1343 ALEVESLEQKLVSSE
-1358 EKVDNLMFAKEELEV
+1358 EKVDNLMFTKEELEV

-1394 ASTAE
+1394 ASIVE

-1404 DKISVITYEL
+1404 DKISAITYEL

-1419 RAENVEA
+1419 GAENVEA
-1426 TLKGEKGRRAL
+1426 TLKGEKGW
-1437 EVESLEQKLVNS
+1437 
-1449 EEKVDNLMFAKE
+1449 
-1461 ELEVKYKEENAR
+1461 
-1473 LLTSLDSLKSELEA
+1473 
-1487 STAEN
+1487 
-1492 RVLFDKISVITY
+1492 
-1504 ELEEYKNRAENVE
+1504 
-1517 ATFKG
+1517 
-1522 EKGRHAL
+1522 HAL

-1542 EKVDNLMFAKE
+1542 EKVDNLMFA
-1553 ELEVIYK
+1553 
-1560 EENARLLTSLDSLKS
+1560 
-1575 ELEASTA
+1575 
-1582 ENRVLLDKI
+1582 
-1591 SVITYELEEYKNRAE
+1591 
-1606 NVEATLK
+1606 
-1613 GEKGRRALEV
+1613 
-1623 ESLEQKLVNSE
+1623 
-1634 EKVDNLMFAKE
+1634 
-1645 ELEVK
+1645 
-1650 YKEENARLLTSLDSL
+1650 
-1665 KSELEASTAENR
+1665 
-1677 VLFDKISVITYELEE
+1677 
-1692 YKNRAENVEA
+1692 
-1702 TFKGEKG
+1702 
-1709 LLALEVDSLEQM
+1709 
-1721 LVNSE
+1721 
-1726 EKVDN
+1726 
-1731 LMFAKEEL
+1731 
-1739 EVKYK
+1739 
-1744 EENARLLTSLDSLK
+1744 
-1758 SELEASTAENRVLFD
+1758 
-1773 KISVITYE
+1773 
-1781 LEEYKNRAENVEA
+1781 
-1794 TFKGEKGRHA
+1794 
-1804 LEVESLEQKLVNS
+1804 
-1817 EEKVDNLMF
+1817 
-1826 AKEELEVIYKEENA
+1826 
-1840 RLLTS
+1840 
-1845 LDSLKSELEASTAE
+1845 
-1859 NRVLLDKIS
+1859 
-1868 VITYELEEYKIRAEN
+1868 
-1883 VEATLKGEKG
+1883 
-1893 WHALE
+1893 
-1898 VERLEHKLVDSEE
+1898 
-1911 KVDNL
+1911 
-1916 MFSKEEL
+1916 
-1923 EVKSILLKAKVDE
+1923 
-1936 QHAHITL
+1936 
-1943 LEGYNDELIM
+1943 
-1953 LRKKCSE
+1953 
-1960 LSQRLAEQVL
+1960 
-1970 RTEEFKNL
+1970 
-1978 SIHLKELKDKAD
+1978 
-1990 AVREKREPEGPPVGM
+1990 
-2005 QESLRIAFIK
+2005 
-2015 EQYETKLQELK
+2015 
-2026 HHLSISKKHSDEMLW
+2026 
-2041 KLQDAIN
+2041 
-2048 EVENKKKSESSH
+2048 
-2060 LKRNEELGL
+2060 
-2069 RILELEAELQ
+2069 
-2079 SALSEKRELMNACDL
+2079 
-2094 MKAEK
+2094 
-2099 ECSFISLECCKEEK
+2099 
-2113 QELEAFLQKCNDEKS
+2113 
-2128 KIAEELTL
+2128 
-2136 MKDLLESSASHINVQ
+2136 
-2151 KEGSGGLLNVDCTP
+2151 
-2165 DEPVGKLHQK
+2165 
-2175 NPILGIP
+2175 
-2182 SNGRI
+2182 
-2187 SIDVAP
+2187 
-2193 RNSPT
+2193 
-2198 EEPFCKL
+2198 
-2205 SDKDNS
+2205 
-2211 MDCEEAEYACTIP
+2211 
-2224 ANETDLMNVHP
+2224 
-2235 MQDILLSG
+2235 
-2243 GGNCIQSHALVNQE
+2243 
-2257 DLLHP
+2257 
-2262 DTNHLAL
+2262 
-2269 TNDHFKAQNLKNSMD
+2269 
-2284 HLNKELERMKHEN
+2284 
-2297 TILPQDDN
+2297 
-2305 DFFSKFPGLQRELMQ
+2305 
-2320 LRKANE
+2320 
-2326 ELGSIYPLYNEFS
+2326 
-2339 SSGNALERV
+2339 
-2348 LALEI
+2348 
-2353 ELAEALQEKKKSS
+2353 
-2366 IHFQSSFLRQH
+2366 
-2377 SDEEAIFHSFR
+2377 
-2388 AINELIKDML
+2388 
-2398 ELKERYTGVETELK
+2398 
-2412 EMHDRYSQLS
+2412 
-2422 LQFAEVEGERQK
+2422 
-2434 LMMTLKSVRASKKTL
+2434 
-2449 LFNRSSSASLGDD
+2449 
-2462 PS
+2462 

>member
-1 MSRIS
+1 M
-6 KWKLEK
+6 
-12 TKVKVVFRLQFH
+12 
-24 ATHIPQTGWDKL
+24 
-36 FISFIP
+36 
-42 ADSGKATAKTT
+42 
-53 KSNVRNG
+53 
-60 TCKWADP
+60 
-67 IYETTRLLQDIK
+67 
-79 TKQYDEKLY
+79 
-88 KLVVAMGSS
+88 
-97 RSSILGEADI
+97 
-107 NLADYADALK
+107 
-117 PSDVA
+117 
-122 LSLNGCDSGATLHV
+122 
-136 TVQLLTSKTGFREFE
+136 
-151 QQREQRERGLET
+151 
-163 TSDQNSHYE
+163 
-172 SAGRKVSSSAET
+172 
-184 VNDQM
+184 
-189 DKINARVRFKKEP
+189 
-202 KDLPSLEEEV
+202 

-239 HEVSSIHE
+239 HEVSSIPE

-414 GVLLVEDKIAELQT
+414 GVLLVEDKITELQT

-515 SDSVDM
+515 SDSVDT

-684 SPEMVQNQKLGSE
+684 SPEMVQNQKLGLE

-711 TAVKKQNVGGDALL
+711 TGVKKQNVGGDALL

-745 ACEMHLVNVYL
+745 VCEMHLVNVYL

-781 EELAQQ
+781 EELTQQ

-847 NQRIAEW
+847 NQKITEW
-854 EALMTEYRSYKKKYE
+854 EALMTEYRSYEKKYE
-869 ACTAEKLVLENLLNK
+869 VCTAEKLVLENLLNK

-890 NLQNDISVFQEELKE
+890 NLQNDISLFQEELKE

-925 FLQEKLWNLLASYD
+925 FLQEKLWKLLASYD
-939 KKCGGMSLWSES
+939 KKYGGMSLWSES

-1050 EADERYAQQHRVLL
+1050 EADERYAQQHRELL

-1071 AELQKLA
+1071 AELQKLT

-1129 ALELCNLKGSWQSL
+1129 ALELSNLKGSWQSL

-1186 RLKQM
+1186 HLKQM
-1191 VSDLELEKRRVGHL
+1191 VSDLEFEKRRVGHL
-1205 LLKTEECL
+1205 LFKTEECL

-1226 LSEMHEFLIDIAVR
+1226 LSEMHEFSIDVAVR
-1240 DIFTKTQYEAWI
+1240 DIFTKTQYEAWT

-1282 YNEENARLL
+1282 YN
-1291 TSLDSLK
+1291 
-1298 SELEASIAENRVLL
+1298 
-1312 DKISVIIY
+1312 
-1320 ELEEYKNRAE
+1320 
-1330 NVEATLKGEKGRH
+1330 
-1343 ALEVESLEQKLVNSE
+1343 
-1358 EKVDNLMFAKEELEV
+1358 
-1373 KYKEENARLLTS
+1373 EENARLLTS

-1426 TLKGEKGRRAL
+1426 TLKGEKGRHAL
-1437 EVESLEQKLVNS
+1437 EFESLEQKLVNS

-1461 ELEVKYKEENAR
+1461 ELEVEYKEENAR
-1473 LLTSLDSLKSELEA
+1473 LLTSLDSLKSEI
-1487 STAEN
+1487 
-1492 RVLFDKISVITY
+1492 K
-1504 ELEEYKNRAENVE
+1504 
-1517 ATFKG
+1517 
-1522 EKGRHAL
+1522 
-1529 EVESLEQKLVNSE
+1529 
-1542 EKVDNLMFAKE
+1542 
-1553 ELEVIYK
+1553 
-1560 EENARLLTSLDSLKS
+1560 
-1575 ELEASTA
+1575 ASTA

-1591 SVITYELEEYKNRAE
+1591 SVITYELEEC
-1606 NVEATLK
+1606 
-1613 GEKGRRALEV
+1613 
-1623 ESLEQKLVNSE
+1623 
-1634 EKVDNLMFAKE
+1634 
-1645 ELEVK
+1645 
-1650 YKEENARLLTSLDSL
+1650 
-1665 KSELEASTAENR
+1665 
-1677 VLFDKISVITYELEE
+1677 
-1692 YKNRAENVEA
+1692 
-1702 TFKGEKG
+1702 
-1709 LLALEVDSLEQM
+1709 
-1721 LVNSE
+1721 
-1726 EKVDN
+1726 
-1731 LMFAKEEL
+1731 
-1739 EVKYK
+1739 
-1744 EENARLLTSLDSLK
+1744 
-1758 SELEASTAENRVLFD
+1758 
-1773 KISVITYE
+1773 
-1781 LEEYKNRAENVEA
+1781 
-1794 TFKGEKGRHA
+1794 
-1804 LEVESLEQKLVNS
+1804 
-1817 EEKVDNLMF
+1817 
-1826 AKEELEVIYKEENA
+1826 
-1840 RLLTS
+1840 
-1845 LDSLKSELEASTAE
+1845 
-1859 NRVLLDKIS
+1859 
-1868 VITYELEEYKIRAEN
+1868 KIRAEN

-1990 AVREKREPEGPPVGM
+1990 AECLQVREKREPEGPPGGM

-2048 EVENKKKSESSH
+2048 EVENKKKSEASH

-2136 MKDLLESSASHINVQ
+2136 MKDLLESYASHINVQ

-2182 SNGRI
+2182 SNGRV

-2211 MDCEEAEYACTIP
+2211 MNCEEAEYACTIP

-2235 MQDILLSG
+2235 MQVFL
-2243 GGNCIQSHALVNQE
+2243 
-2257 DLLHP
+2257 
-2262 DTNHLAL
+2262 
-2269 TNDHFKAQNLKNSMD
+2269 
-2284 HLNKELERMKHEN
+2284 
-2297 TILPQDDN
+2297 
-2305 DFFSKFPGLQRELMQ
+2305 
-2320 LRKANE
+2320 
-2326 ELGSIYPLYNEFS
+2326 
-2339 SSGNALERV
+2339 
-2348 LALEI
+2348 
-2353 ELAEALQEKKKSS
+2353 
-2366 IHFQSSFLRQH
+2366 SSF
-2377 SDEEAIFHSFR
+2377 
-2388 AINELIKDML
+2388 
-2398 ELKERYTGVETELK
+2398 
-2412 EMHDRYSQLS
+2412 
-2422 LQFAEVEGERQK
+2422 
-2434 LMMTLKSVRASKKTL
+2434 
-2449 LFNRSSSASLGDD
+2449 
-2462 PS
+2462 

>member
-67 IYETTRLLQDIK
+67 IYETTRLLQDVK

-184 VNDQM
+184 LNDQM

-247 IDSLKSTISGDL
+247 IDSLKSTVSGDL

-350 LAAEIASGEELAKEV
+350 LAAEIASGEELANEV

-414 GVLLVEDKIAELQT
+414 GVLLVEDKITELQT

-504 CLKIPSLVSHE
+504 CLKIPSLVSNE
-515 SDSVDM
+515 SDSVDT

-587 ISSTKAEMDTMHH
+587 ISSTKVEMDTMHH

-684 SPEMVQNQKLGSE
+684 SPEMVQNRKLGSE
-697 EFVSAKLLHCQHNH
+697 EFVSAKLLHCQHNR
-711 TAVKKQNVGGDALL
+711 TGVKKQNVGGDALL

-745 ACEMHLVNVYL
+745 VCEMHLVNVYL

-781 EELAQQ
+781 EELTQQ

-847 NQRIAEW
+847 NQKITEW
-854 EALMTEYRSYKKKYE
+854 EALMTEYRSYEKKYE
-869 ACTAEKLVLENLLNK
+869 VCTAEKLVLENLLKK

-925 FLQEKLWNLLASYD
+925 FLQEKLWNLMASYD
-939 KKCGGMSLWSES
+939 KKYGGMSLWSES

-1050 EADERYAQQHRVLL
+1050 EADERYARQHTELL

-1071 AELQKLA
+1071 AELQKLT

-1116 VSLQD
+1116 VSLQG
-1121 KNEESAKL
+1121 KNDESAKL
-1129 ALELCNLKGSWQSL
+1129 ALELSNLKGSWQSL
-1143 HDELHIERSSRD
+1143 HDELHIERSSGD

-1186 RLKQM
+1186 CLKQM
-1191 VSDLELEKRRVGHL
+1191 VSDLEFEKRRVGHL

-1213 KNVREECS
+1213 KNVQEECS

-1226 LSEMHEFLIDIAVR
+1226 LSEMHEFSIDVAVR

-1298 SELEASIAENRVLL
+1298 SELGASIAENRVLL
-1312 DKISVIIY
+1312 DKISVITY
-1320 ELEEYKNRAE
+1320 KLEEYKNRAE

-1343 ALEVESLEQKLVNSE
+1343 ALEVESLEQKLVSSE

-1426 TLKGEKGRRAL
+1426 TLKGEKGQHAL
-1437 EVESLEQKLVNS
+1437 EVESLEQKFVNS

-1461 ELEVKYKEENAR
+1461 ELEVKC
-1473 LLTSLDSLKSELEA
+1473 
-1487 STAEN
+1487 
-1492 RVLFDKISVITY
+1492 
-1504 ELEEYKNRAENVE
+1504 
-1517 ATFKG
+1517 
-1522 EKGRHAL
+1522 
-1529 EVESLEQKLVNSE
+1529 
-1542 EKVDNLMFAKE
+1542 
-1553 ELEVIYK
+1553 K

-1591 SVITYELEEYKNRAE
+1591 SV
-1606 NVEATLK
+1606 V
-1613 GEKGRRALEV
+1613 
-1623 ESLEQKLVNSE
+1623 
-1634 EKVDNLMFAKE
+1634 
-1645 ELEVK
+1645 
-1650 YKEENARLLTSLDSL
+1650 
-1665 KSELEASTAENR
+1665 
-1677 VLFDKISVITYELEE
+1677 
-1692 YKNRAENVEA
+1692 
-1702 TFKGEKG
+1702 
-1709 LLALEVDSLEQM
+1709 
-1721 LVNSE
+1721 
-1726 EKVDN
+1726 
-1731 LMFAKEEL
+1731 
-1739 EVKYK
+1739 
-1744 EENARLLTSLDSLK
+1744 
-1758 SELEASTAENRVLFD
+1758 
-1773 KISVITYE
+1773 
-1781 LEEYKNRAENVEA
+1781 
-1794 TFKGEKGRHA
+1794 
-1804 LEVESLEQKLVNS
+1804 
-1817 EEKVDNLMF
+1817 
-1826 AKEELEVIYKEENA
+1826 
-1840 RLLTS
+1840 
-1845 LDSLKSELEASTAE
+1845 
-1859 NRVLLDKIS
+1859 
-1868 VITYELEEYKIRAEN
+1868 TYELEEYKIRAEN

-1953 LRKKCSE
+1953 LQKKCSE

-1990 AVREKREPEGPPVGM
+1990 AECLQVREKREPEGPPVGM

-2048 EVENKKKSESSH
+2048 EVENKKKSEASH

-2175 NPILGIP
+2175 NSILGIP
-2182 SNGRI
+2182 NNGRI

-2211 MDCEEAEYACTIP
+2211 MNCEEAEYARTIP

-2243 GGNCIQSHALVNQE
+2243 GGNCIQSLALINQE

-2297 TILPQDDN
+2297 TIFPQDDN
-2305 DFFSKFPGLQRELMQ
+2305 DFLSKFPGLQRELMQ

-2339 SSGNALERV
+2339 SGGNALERV

-2412 EMHDRYSQLS
+2412 DMHDRYSQLS

-2434 LMMTLKSVRASKKTL
+2434 LMMTLKSVRASKKAP
-2449 LFNRSSSASLGDD
+2449 LFNRSSSASLDDD

>member
-107 NLADYADALK
+107 NLADYSDALK

-151 QQREQRERGLET
+151 QQRELRERGLET

-172 SAGRKVSSSAET
+172 SASRKVSSSAET

-202 KDLPSLEEEV
+202 KDLPSLEEDV

-313 ASLEAAESSILE
+313 TSLEAAESSILE

-393 RESIETDQGHLIQ
+393 RGSIETDQGHLIQ

-414 GVLLVEDKIAELQT
+414 GVLLVEDKITELQT

-515 SDSVDM
+515 SDSVDT

-608 LAEDKHDLESHN
+608 LAEDKHDLESHK

-711 TAVKKQNVGGDALL
+711 TGVKKQNMGGDALL

-733 LQEGLYQKFEEE
+733 LQEGLYQKVEEE
-745 ACEMHLVNVYL
+745 VCEMHLVNVFL

-781 EELAQQ
+781 EELTQQ
-787 LELSTESKELLMFR
+787 LELSTESKELLMLR
-801 LQAAMDDVHSLNDY
+801 LQAAMDDVYSLNDY
-815 KATCIAKC
+815 KATCVAKC

-847 NQRIAEW
+847 NQKITEW
-854 EALMTEYRSYKKKYE
+854 EALMTEYRSYEKKYE

-939 KKCGGMSLWSES
+939 KKYGGMSLWSES
-951 FCQDLESKDLTGVV
+951 FCQDLESKDLTGAV

-1008 IMKQKFEHDIRAA
+1008 IMKQKFENDIRAA

-1050 EADERYAQQHRVLL
+1050 EADERYAQQHRELL
-1064 SDLDHME
+1064 SDLDHIE
-1071 AELQKLA
+1071 AELQKLT

-1129 ALELCNLKGSWQSL
+1129 ALELSNLKGSWQSL

-1191 VSDLELEKRRVGHL
+1191 VSGLELEKRRVGHL

-1213 KNVREECS
+1213 KNVWEECS
-1221 SLENQ
+1221 SLESQ
-1226 LSEMHEFLIDIAVR
+1226 LSEMHEFSIDVAVR

-1264 KHLNDEAV
+1264 KHLNDETV
-1272 HDRCLASEAH
+1272 HDHCLASEAH

-1298 SELEASIAENRVLL
+1298 SELDASIAENRVLL
-1312 DKISVIIY
+1312 DKISVITY
-1320 ELEEYKNRAE
+1320 ELEEYKNWAE
-1330 NVEATLKGEKGRH
+1330 NVEATLKGEEGRH

-1394 ASTAE
+1394 AATAE

-1426 TLKGEKGRRAL
+1426 SLKGEKGRHAL

-1449 EEKVDNLMFAKE
+1449 EEKADNLMFAKE

-1473 LLTSLDSLKSELEA
+1473 LLTSLDSLKSEL
-1487 STAEN
+1487 
-1492 RVLFDKISVITY
+1492 K
-1504 ELEEYKNRAENVE
+1504 
-1517 ATFKG
+1517 
-1522 EKGRHAL
+1522 
-1529 EVESLEQKLVNSE
+1529 
-1542 EKVDNLMFAKE
+1542 
-1553 ELEVIYK
+1553 
-1560 EENARLLTSLDSLKS
+1560 
-1575 ELEASTA
+1575 ASTA

-1591 SVITYELEEYKNRAE
+1591 SI
-1606 NVEATLK
+1606 
-1613 GEKGRRALEV
+1613 
-1623 ESLEQKLVNSE
+1623 
-1634 EKVDNLMFAKE
+1634 
-1645 ELEVK
+1645 
-1650 YKEENARLLTSLDSL
+1650 
-1665 KSELEASTAENR
+1665 
-1677 VLFDKISVITYELEE
+1677 
-1692 YKNRAENVEA
+1692 
-1702 TFKGEKG
+1702 
-1709 LLALEVDSLEQM
+1709 
-1721 LVNSE
+1721 
-1726 EKVDN
+1726 
-1731 LMFAKEEL
+1731 
-1739 EVKYK
+1739 
-1744 EENARLLTSLDSLK
+1744 
-1758 SELEASTAENRVLFD
+1758 
-1773 KISVITYE
+1773 
-1781 LEEYKNRAENVEA
+1781 
-1794 TFKGEKGRHA
+1794 
-1804 LEVESLEQKLVNS
+1804 
-1817 EEKVDNLMF
+1817 
-1826 AKEELEVIYKEENA
+1826 
-1840 RLLTS
+1840 
-1845 LDSLKSELEASTAE
+1845 
-1859 NRVLLDKIS
+1859 
-1868 VITYELEEYKIRAEN
+1868 ITYELEEYKIRAEN
-1883 VEATLKGEKG
+1883 AEATLKGEKG

-1911 KVDNL
+1911 KIDNL

-1970 RTEEFKNL
+1970 KTEEFKNL

-1990 AVREKREPEGPPVGM
+1990 AECLQVREKREPEGPPVGM

-2048 EVENKKKSESSH
+2048 EVENKKKSEASH

-2113 QELEAFLQKCNDEKS
+2113 QELEAFLQKCIDEKS

-2198 EEPFCKL
+2198 EEPLCKL
-2205 SDKDNS
+2205 SDRDNS
-2211 MDCEEAEYACTIP
+2211 MNCEEAEYACTIP

-2243 GGNCIQSHALVNQE
+2243 GGNCIQSLALVNQE

-2297 TILPQDDN
+2297 TILSQDDN

-2434 LMMTLKSVRASKKTL
+2434 LMMTLKSVRASKKAL
-2449 LFNRSSSASLGDD
+2449 LFNRSSSTSLGDD

>member
-1404 DKISVITYEL
+1404 TYEL

-1461 ELEVKYKEENAR
+1461 ELEVK
-1473 LLTSLDSLKSELEA
+1473 
-1487 STAEN
+1487 
-1492 RVLFDKISVITY
+1492 
-1504 ELEEYKNRAENVE
+1504 
-1517 ATFKG
+1517 
-1522 EKGRHAL
+1522 
-1529 EVESLEQKLVNSE
+1529 
-1542 EKVDNLMFAKE
+1542 
-1553 ELEVIYK
+1553 YK

>member
-1 MSRIS
+1 M
-6 KWKLEK
+6 
-12 TKVKVVFRLQFH
+12 
-24 ATHIPQTGWDKL
+24 
-36 FISFIP
+36 
-42 ADSGKATAKTT
+42 
-53 KSNVRNG
+53 
-60 TCKWADP
+60 
-67 IYETTRLLQDIK
+67 
-79 TKQYDEKLY
+79 
-88 KLVVAMGSS
+88 
-97 RSSILGEADI
+97 
-107 NLADYADALK
+107 
-117 PSDVA
+117 
-122 LSLNGCDSGATLHV
+122 
-136 TVQLLTSKTGFREFE
+136 
-151 QQREQRERGLET
+151 
-163 TSDQNSHYE
+163 
-172 SAGRKVSSSAET
+172 
-184 VNDQM
+184 
-189 DKINARVRFKKEP
+189 
-202 KDLPSLEEEV
+202 

-239 HEVSSIHE
+239 HEVSSIPE

-414 GVLLVEDKIAELQT
+414 GVLLVEDKITELQT

-515 SDSVDM
+515 SDSVDT

-608 LAEDKHDLESHN
+608 LAEDKRDLESHN

-684 SPEMVQNQKLGSE
+684 SPEMVQNQKLGLE

-711 TAVKKQNVGGDALL
+711 TGVKKQNVGGDALL

-745 ACEMHLVNVYL
+745 VCEMHLVNVYL

-781 EELAQQ
+781 EELTQQ

-847 NQRIAEW
+847 NQKITEW
-854 EALMTEYRSYKKKYE
+854 EALMTEYRSYEQKYE

-925 FLQEKLWNLLASYD
+925 FLQEKLWKLLASYD
-939 KKCGGMSLWSES
+939 KKYGGMSLWSES

-1050 EADERYAQQHRVLL
+1050 EADERYAQQHRELL

-1071 AELQKLA
+1071 AELQKLT

-1129 ALELCNLKGSWQSL
+1129 ALELSNLKGSWQSL

-1155 KLESTVF
+1155 KLESAVF

-1186 RLKQM
+1186 HLKQM

-1205 LLKTEECL
+1205 LFKTEECL

-1226 LSEMHEFLIDIAVR
+1226 LSEMHEFSIDVAVR
-1240 DIFTKTQYEAWI
+1240 DIFTKTQYEAWT

-1298 SELEASIAENRVLL
+1298 SELEALI
-1312 DKISVIIY
+1312 
-1320 ELEEYKNRAE
+1320 
-1330 NVEATLKGEKGRH
+1330 
-1343 ALEVESLEQKLVNSE
+1343 
-1358 EKVDNLMFAKEELEV
+1358 
-1373 KYKEENARLLTS
+1373 
-1385 LDSLKSELE
+1385 
-1394 ASTAE
+1394 AE

-1426 TLKGEKGRRAL
+1426 TLKGEKGRHAL
-1437 EVESLEQKLVNS
+1437 EFESLEQKLVNS

-1461 ELEVKYKEENAR
+1461 ELEVEYKEENAR
-1473 LLTSLDSLKSELEA
+1473 LLTSLDSLKSEI
-1487 STAEN
+1487 
-1492 RVLFDKISVITY
+1492 K
-1504 ELEEYKNRAENVE
+1504 
-1517 ATFKG
+1517 
-1522 EKGRHAL
+1522 
-1529 EVESLEQKLVNSE
+1529 
-1542 EKVDNLMFAKE
+1542 
-1553 ELEVIYK
+1553 
-1560 EENARLLTSLDSLKS
+1560 
-1575 ELEASTA
+1575 
-1582 ENRVLLDKI
+1582 
-1591 SVITYELEEYKNRAE
+1591 
-1606 NVEATLK
+1606 
-1613 GEKGRRALEV
+1613 
-1623 ESLEQKLVNSE
+1623 
-1634 EKVDNLMFAKE
+1634 
-1645 ELEVK
+1645 
-1650 YKEENARLLTSLDSL
+1650 
-1665 KSELEASTAENR
+1665 
-1677 VLFDKISVITYELEE
+1677 
-1692 YKNRAENVEA
+1692 
-1702 TFKGEKG
+1702 
-1709 LLALEVDSLEQM
+1709 
-1721 LVNSE
+1721 
-1726 EKVDN
+1726 
-1731 LMFAKEEL
+1731 
-1739 EVKYK
+1739 
-1744 EENARLLTSLDSLK
+1744 
-1758 SELEASTAENRVLFD
+1758 
-1773 KISVITYE
+1773 
-1781 LEEYKNRAENVEA
+1781 
-1794 TFKGEKGRHA
+1794 
-1804 LEVESLEQKLVNS
+1804 
-1817 EEKVDNLMF
+1817 
-1826 AKEELEVIYKEENA
+1826 
-1840 RLLTS
+1840 
-1845 LDSLKSELEASTAE
+1845 ASTAE

-1990 AVREKREPEGPPVGM
+1990 AECLQVREKREPEGPPGGM

-2048 EVENKKKSESSH
+2048 EVENKKKSEASH

-2113 QELEAFLQKCNDEKS
+2113 QELEVFLQKCNDEKS

-2136 MKDLLESSASHINVQ
+2136 MKDLLESYASHINVQ

-2211 MDCEEAEYACTIP
+2211 MNCEEAEYACTIP

-2235 MQDILLSG
+2235 MQVFL
-2243 GGNCIQSHALVNQE
+2243 
-2257 DLLHP
+2257 
-2262 DTNHLAL
+2262 
-2269 TNDHFKAQNLKNSMD
+2269 
-2284 HLNKELERMKHEN
+2284 
-2297 TILPQDDN
+2297 
-2305 DFFSKFPGLQRELMQ
+2305 
-2320 LRKANE
+2320 
-2326 ELGSIYPLYNEFS
+2326 
-2339 SSGNALERV
+2339 
-2348 LALEI
+2348 
-2353 ELAEALQEKKKSS
+2353 
-2366 IHFQSSFLRQH
+2366 SSF
-2377 SDEEAIFHSFR
+2377 
-2388 AINELIKDML
+2388 
-2398 ELKERYTGVETELK
+2398 
-2412 EMHDRYSQLS
+2412 
-2422 LQFAEVEGERQK
+2422 
-2434 LMMTLKSVRASKKTL
+2434 
-2449 LFNRSSSASLGDD
+2449 
-2462 PS
+2462 

>member
-184 VNDQM
+184 LNDQM

-270 GKGDPS
+270 EKGDHS

-350 LAAEIASGEELAKEV
+350 LAAEIASGEELANEV

-381 LKNSKLNPPYTS
+381 LKNSKLNPPYTG

-414 GVLLVEDKIAELQT
+414 GVLLVEDKITELQT

-515 SDSVDM
+515 SDSVDT

-684 SPEMVQNQKLGSE
+684 SPEMVQNRKLGSE

-711 TAVKKQNVGGDALL
+711 TGVKKQNVGGDALL

-733 LQEGLYQKFEEE
+733 LQEGLYPKFEEE
-745 ACEMHLVNVYL
+745 VCEMHLVNVYL

-775 LMKEKM
+775 LMNERM
-781 EELAQQ
+781 EELTQQ

-847 NQRIAEW
+847 NQKITEW
-854 EALMTEYRSYKKKYE
+854 EALMTEYRSYEKKYE
-869 ACTAEKLVLENLLNK
+869 VCAAEKLVLENLLNK

-925 FLQEKLWNLLASYD
+925 FLQEKLWNLMASYD
-939 KKCGGMSLWSES
+939 KKYGGMSLWSES

-1050 EADERYAQQHRVLL
+1050 EADERYARQHTELL

-1071 AELQKLA
+1071 AELQKLT

-1116 VSLQD
+1116 VSLQG

-1129 ALELCNLKGSWQSL
+1129 ALELSNLKGSWQSL

-1173 QLIHFDQQKAELV
+1173 QLIDFDQQKAELV
-1186 RLKQM
+1186 CLKQM
-1191 VSDLELEKRRVGHL
+1191 VSDLEFEKRRVGHL

-1213 KNVREECS
+1213 KNVQEECS

-1226 LSEMHEFLIDIAVR
+1226 LSEMHEFSIDVAVR

-1298 SELEASIAENRVLL
+1298 SELGASIAENRVLL
-1312 DKISVIIY
+1312 DKISVITY
-1320 ELEEYKNRAE
+1320 KLEEYKNRAE
-1330 NVEATLKGEKGRH
+1330 NVEATLKGEKGRHALEVESLEQKLVSSEEKVDNLMFAKEELEVKYKEENARLLTSLDSLKSELEASTAENRVLLDKISVITYELEEDKNRAENVEATLKGEKGQHALEVESLEQKLVNSEEKVDNLMFAKEELEVKYKEENARLLTSLDSLKSELEASTAENRVLLDKISVITYELEEEKNRAENAEATLKGEKGQH

-1426 TLKGEKGRRAL
+1426 TLKGEKGQHAL
-1437 EVESLEQKLVNS
+1437 EVESLEQKFVNS

-1461 ELEVKYKEENAR
+1461 ELEVK
-1473 LLTSLDSLKSELEA
+1473 
-1487 STAEN
+1487 
-1492 RVLFDKISVITY
+1492 
-1504 ELEEYKNRAENVE
+1504 
-1517 ATFKG
+1517 
-1522 EKGRHAL
+1522 
-1529 EVESLEQKLVNSE
+1529 
-1542 EKVDNLMFAKE
+1542 
-1553 ELEVIYK
+1553 
-1560 EENARLLTSLDSLKS
+1560 
-1575 ELEASTA
+1575 
-1582 ENRVLLDKI
+1582 
-1591 SVITYELEEYKNRAE
+1591 
-1606 NVEATLK
+1606 
-1613 GEKGRRALEV
+1613 
-1623 ESLEQKLVNSE
+1623 
-1634 EKVDNLMFAKE
+1634 
-1645 ELEVK
+1645 
-1650 YKEENARLLTSLDSL
+1650 
-1665 KSELEASTAENR
+1665 
-1677 VLFDKISVITYELEE
+1677 
-1692 YKNRAENVEA
+1692 
-1702 TFKGEKG
+1702 
-1709 LLALEVDSLEQM
+1709 
-1721 LVNSE
+1721 
-1726 EKVDN
+1726 
-1731 LMFAKEEL
+1731 
-1739 EVKYK
+1739 
-1744 EENARLLTSLDSLK
+1744 
-1758 SELEASTAENRVLFD
+1758 
-1773 KISVITYE
+1773 
-1781 LEEYKNRAENVEA
+1781 
-1794 TFKGEKGRHA
+1794 
-1804 LEVESLEQKLVNS
+1804 
-1817 EEKVDNLMF
+1817 
-1826 AKEELEVIYKEENA
+1826 YKEENA

-1953 LRKKCSE
+1953 LQKKCSE

-1990 AVREKREPEGPPVGM
+1990 AECLQVREKREPEGPPVGM

-2048 EVENKKKSESSH
+2048 EVENKKKSEASH

-2175 NPILGIP
+2175 NSILGIP
-2182 SNGRI
+2182 NNGRI

-2211 MDCEEAEYACTIP
+2211 MNCEEAEYACTIP

-2243 GGNCIQSHALVNQE
+2243 GGNCIQSLALVNQE

-2284 HLNKELERMKHEN
+2284 HLNKEVYKEN
-2297 TILPQDDN
+2297 
-2305 DFFSKFPGLQRELMQ
+2305 
-2320 LRKANE
+2320 
-2326 ELGSIYPLYNEFS
+2326 
-2339 SSGNALERV
+2339 
-2348 LALEI
+2348 
-2353 ELAEALQEKKKSS
+2353 
-2366 IHFQSSFLRQH
+2366 
-2377 SDEEAIFHSFR
+2377 
-2388 AINELIKDML
+2388 
-2398 ELKERYTGVETELK
+2398 
-2412 EMHDRYSQLS
+2412 
-2422 LQFAEVEGERQK
+2422 
-2434 LMMTLKSVRASKKTL
+2434 
-2449 LFNRSSSASLGDD
+2449 
-2462 PS
+2462 

>member
-1 MSRIS
+1 M
-6 KWKLEK
+6 
-12 TKVKVVFRLQFH
+12 
-24 ATHIPQTGWDKL
+24 
-36 FISFIP
+36 
-42 ADSGKATAKTT
+42 
-53 KSNVRNG
+53 
-60 TCKWADP
+60 
-67 IYETTRLLQDIK
+67 
-79 TKQYDEKLY
+79 
-88 KLVVAMGSS
+88 
-97 RSSILGEADI
+97 
-107 NLADYADALK
+107 
-117 PSDVA
+117 
-122 LSLNGCDSGATLHV
+122 
-136 TVQLLTSKTGFREFE
+136 
-151 QQREQRERGLET
+151 
-163 TSDQNSHYE
+163 
-172 SAGRKVSSSAET
+172 
-184 VNDQM
+184 
-189 DKINARVRFKKEP
+189 
-202 KDLPSLEEEV
+202 

-239 HEVSSIHE
+239 HEVSSIPE

-381 LKNSKLNPPYTS
+381 LKNFKLNPPYTS

-414 GVLLVEDKIAELQT
+414 GVLLVEDKITELQT

-515 SDSVDM
+515 SDSVDT

-684 SPEMVQNQKLGSE
+684 SPEMVQNQKLGLE

-711 TAVKKQNVGGDALL
+711 TGVKKQNVGGDALL

-745 ACEMHLVNVYL
+745 VCEMHLVNVYL

-781 EELAQQ
+781 EELTQQ

-847 NQRIAEW
+847 NQKITEW
-854 EALMTEYRSYKKKYE
+854 EALMTEYRSYEKKYE

-890 NLQNDISVFQEELKE
+890 NLQNDISLFQEELKE

-925 FLQEKLWNLLASYD
+925 FLQEKLWKLLASYD
-939 KKCGGMSLWSES
+939 KKYGGMSLWSES

-1050 EADERYAQQHRVLL
+1050 EADERYAQQHRELL

-1071 AELQKLA
+1071 AELQKLT

-1129 ALELCNLKGSWQSL
+1129 ALELSNLKGSWQSL

-1186 RLKQM
+1186 HLKQM

-1205 LLKTEECL
+1205 LFKTEECL

-1226 LSEMHEFLIDIAVR
+1226 LSEMHEFSIDVAVR
-1240 DIFTKTQYEAWI
+1240 DIFTKTQYEAWT

-1298 SELEASIAENRVLL
+1298 SEI
-1312 DKISVIIY
+1312 K
-1320 ELEEYKNRAE
+1320 
-1330 NVEATLKGEKGRH
+1330 
-1343 ALEVESLEQKLVNSE
+1343 
-1358 EKVDNLMFAKEELEV
+1358 
-1373 KYKEENARLLTS
+1373 
-1385 LDSLKSELE
+1385 

-1414 EEYKN
+1414 EEC
-1419 RAENVEA
+1419 
-1426 TLKGEKGRRAL
+1426 
-1437 EVESLEQKLVNS
+1437 
-1449 EEKVDNLMFAKE
+1449 
-1461 ELEVKYKEENAR
+1461 
-1473 LLTSLDSLKSELEA
+1473 
-1487 STAEN
+1487 
-1492 RVLFDKISVITY
+1492 
-1504 ELEEYKNRAENVE
+1504 
-1517 ATFKG
+1517 
-1522 EKGRHAL
+1522 
-1529 EVESLEQKLVNSE
+1529 
-1542 EKVDNLMFAKE
+1542 
-1553 ELEVIYK
+1553 
-1560 EENARLLTSLDSLKS
+1560 
-1575 ELEASTA
+1575 
-1582 ENRVLLDKI
+1582 
-1591 SVITYELEEYKNRAE
+1591 
-1606 NVEATLK
+1606 
-1613 GEKGRRALEV
+1613 
-1623 ESLEQKLVNSE
+1623 
-1634 EKVDNLMFAKE
+1634 
-1645 ELEVK
+1645 
-1650 YKEENARLLTSLDSL
+1650 
-1665 KSELEASTAENR
+1665 
-1677 VLFDKISVITYELEE
+1677 
-1692 YKNRAENVEA
+1692 
-1702 TFKGEKG
+1702 
-1709 LLALEVDSLEQM
+1709 
-1721 LVNSE
+1721 
-1726 EKVDN
+1726 
-1731 LMFAKEEL
+1731 
-1739 EVKYK
+1739 
-1744 EENARLLTSLDSLK
+1744 
-1758 SELEASTAENRVLFD
+1758 
-1773 KISVITYE
+1773 
-1781 LEEYKNRAENVEA
+1781 
-1794 TFKGEKGRHA
+1794 
-1804 LEVESLEQKLVNS
+1804 
-1817 EEKVDNLMF
+1817 
-1826 AKEELEVIYKEENA
+1826 
-1840 RLLTS
+1840 
-1845 LDSLKSELEASTAE
+1845 
-1859 NRVLLDKIS
+1859 
-1868 VITYELEEYKIRAEN
+1868 KIRAEN

-1990 AVREKREPEGPPVGM
+1990 AECLQVREKREPEGPPGGM

-2048 EVENKKKSESSH
+2048 EVENKKKSEASH

-2136 MKDLLESSASHINVQ
+2136 MKDLLESYASHINVQ

-2182 SNGRI
+2182 SNGRV

-2211 MDCEEAEYACTIP
+2211 MNCEEAEYACTIP

-2235 MQDILLSG
+2235 MQVFL
-2243 GGNCIQSHALVNQE
+2243 
-2257 DLLHP
+2257 
-2262 DTNHLAL
+2262 
-2269 TNDHFKAQNLKNSMD
+2269 
-2284 HLNKELERMKHEN
+2284 
-2297 TILPQDDN
+2297 
-2305 DFFSKFPGLQRELMQ
+2305 
-2320 LRKANE
+2320 
-2326 ELGSIYPLYNEFS
+2326 
-2339 SSGNALERV
+2339 
-2348 LALEI
+2348 
-2353 ELAEALQEKKKSS
+2353 
-2366 IHFQSSFLRQH
+2366 SSF
-2377 SDEEAIFHSFR
+2377 
-2388 AINELIKDML
+2388 
-2398 ELKERYTGVETELK
+2398 
-2412 EMHDRYSQLS
+2412 
-2422 LQFAEVEGERQK
+2422 
-2434 LMMTLKSVRASKKTL
+2434 
-2449 LFNRSSSASLGDD
+2449 
-2462 PS
+2462 

>member
-1 MSRIS
+1 M
-6 KWKLEK
+6 
-12 TKVKVVFRLQFH
+12 
-24 ATHIPQTGWDKL
+24 
-36 FISFIP
+36 
-42 ADSGKATAKTT
+42 
-53 KSNVRNG
+53 
-60 TCKWADP
+60 
-67 IYETTRLLQDIK
+67 
-79 TKQYDEKLY
+79 
-88 KLVVAMGSS
+88 
-97 RSSILGEADI
+97 
-107 NLADYADALK
+107 
-117 PSDVA
+117 
-122 LSLNGCDSGATLHV
+122 
-136 TVQLLTSKTGFREFE
+136 
-151 QQREQRERGLET
+151 
-163 TSDQNSHYE
+163 
-172 SAGRKVSSSAET
+172 
-184 VNDQM
+184 
-189 DKINARVRFKKEP
+189 
-202 KDLPSLEEEV
+202 

-239 HEVSSIHE
+239 HEVSSIPE

-414 GVLLVEDKIAELQT
+414 GVLLVEDKITELQT

-515 SDSVDM
+515 SDSVDT

-684 SPEMVQNQKLGSE
+684 SPEMVQNQKLGLE

-711 TAVKKQNVGGDALL
+711 TGVKKQNVGGDALL

-745 ACEMHLVNVYL
+745 VCEMHLVNVYL

-781 EELAQQ
+781 EELTQQ

-847 NQRIAEW
+847 NQKITEW
-854 EALMTEYRSYKKKYE
+854 EALMTEYRSYEKKYE

-890 NLQNDISVFQEELKE
+890 NLQNDISLFQEELKE

-925 FLQEKLWNLLASYD
+925 FLQEKLWKLLASYD
-939 KKCGGMSLWSES
+939 KKYGGMSLWSES

-1050 EADERYAQQHRVLL
+1050 EADERYAQQHRELL

-1071 AELQKLA
+1071 AELQKLT

-1129 ALELCNLKGSWQSL
+1129 ALELSNLKGSWQSL

-1186 RLKQM
+1186 HLKQM

-1205 LLKTEECL
+1205 LFKTEECL

-1226 LSEMHEFLIDIAVR
+1226 LSEMHEFSIDVAVR
-1240 DIFTKTQYEAWI
+1240 DIFTKTQYEAWT

-1298 SELEASIAENRVLL
+1298 SELEALIAENRVLI
-1312 DKISVIIY
+1312 DKISVITY

-1330 NVEATLKGEKGRH
+1330 NVEATLKGKKGQH

-1373 KYKEENARLLTS
+1373 EYKEENARLLTS
-1385 LDSLKSELE
+1385 LDSLKSEIK

-1414 EEYKN
+1414 EEC
-1419 RAENVEA
+1419 
-1426 TLKGEKGRRAL
+1426 
-1437 EVESLEQKLVNS
+1437 
-1449 EEKVDNLMFAKE
+1449 
-1461 ELEVKYKEENAR
+1461 
-1473 LLTSLDSLKSELEA
+1473 
-1487 STAEN
+1487 
-1492 RVLFDKISVITY
+1492 
-1504 ELEEYKNRAENVE
+1504 
-1517 ATFKG
+1517 
-1522 EKGRHAL
+1522 
-1529 EVESLEQKLVNSE
+1529 
-1542 EKVDNLMFAKE
+1542 
-1553 ELEVIYK
+1553 
-1560 EENARLLTSLDSLKS
+1560 
-1575 ELEASTA
+1575 
-1582 ENRVLLDKI
+1582 
-1591 SVITYELEEYKNRAE
+1591 
-1606 NVEATLK
+1606 
-1613 GEKGRRALEV
+1613 
-1623 ESLEQKLVNSE
+1623 
-1634 EKVDNLMFAKE
+1634 
-1645 ELEVK
+1645 
-1650 YKEENARLLTSLDSL
+1650 
-1665 KSELEASTAENR
+1665 
-1677 VLFDKISVITYELEE
+1677 
-1692 YKNRAENVEA
+1692 
-1702 TFKGEKG
+1702 
-1709 LLALEVDSLEQM
+1709 
-1721 LVNSE
+1721 
-1726 EKVDN
+1726 
-1731 LMFAKEEL
+1731 
-1739 EVKYK
+1739 
-1744 EENARLLTSLDSLK
+1744 
-1758 SELEASTAENRVLFD
+1758 
-1773 KISVITYE
+1773 
-1781 LEEYKNRAENVEA
+1781 
-1794 TFKGEKGRHA
+1794 
-1804 LEVESLEQKLVNS
+1804 
-1817 EEKVDNLMF
+1817 
-1826 AKEELEVIYKEENA
+1826 
-1840 RLLTS
+1840 
-1845 LDSLKSELEASTAE
+1845 
-1859 NRVLLDKIS
+1859 
-1868 VITYELEEYKIRAEN
+1868 KIRAEN

-1990 AVREKREPEGPPVGM
+1990 AECLQVREKREPEGPPGGM

-2048 EVENKKKSESSH
+2048 EVENKKKSEASH

-2136 MKDLLESSASHINVQ
+2136 MKDLLESYASHINVQ
-2151 KEGSGGLLNVDCTP
+2151 KEGSGGLLNVDCTS

-2182 SNGRI
+2182 SNGRV

-2211 MDCEEAEYACTIP
+2211 MNCEEAEYACTIP

-2235 MQDILLSG
+2235 MQVFL
-2243 GGNCIQSHALVNQE
+2243 
-2257 DLLHP
+2257 
-2262 DTNHLAL
+2262 
-2269 TNDHFKAQNLKNSMD
+2269 
-2284 HLNKELERMKHEN
+2284 
-2297 TILPQDDN
+2297 
-2305 DFFSKFPGLQRELMQ
+2305 
-2320 LRKANE
+2320 
-2326 ELGSIYPLYNEFS
+2326 
-2339 SSGNALERV
+2339 
-2348 LALEI
+2348 
-2353 ELAEALQEKKKSS
+2353 
-2366 IHFQSSFLRQH
+2366 SSF
-2377 SDEEAIFHSFR
+2377 
-2388 AINELIKDML
+2388 
-2398 ELKERYTGVETELK
+2398 
-2412 EMHDRYSQLS
+2412 
-2422 LQFAEVEGERQK
+2422 
-2434 LMMTLKSVRASKKTL
+2434 
-2449 LFNRSSSASLGDD
+2449 
-2462 PS
+2462 

>member
-67 IYETTRLLQDIK
+67 IYETTRLLQDTK

-122 LSLNGCDSGATLHV
+122 LSLDGCDSGATLHV

-239 HEVSSIHE
+239 HEVSSIPE

-393 RESIETDQGHLIQ
+393 RESTETDQGHLIQ

-414 GVLLVEDKIAELQT
+414 GVLLVEDKITELQT

-515 SDSVDM
+515 SDSVDT

-684 SPEMVQNQKLGSE
+684 SPEMVQNQKLGLE

-711 TAVKKQNVGGDALL
+711 TGVKKQNVGGDALL

-745 ACEMHLVNVYL
+745 VCEMHLVNVYL

-781 EELAQQ
+781 EELTQQ

-847 NQRIAEW
+847 NQKITEW
-854 EALMTEYRSYKKKYE
+854 EALMTEYRSYEKKYE

-890 NLQNDISVFQEELKE
+890 NLQNDISLFQEELKE

-925 FLQEKLWNLLASYD
+925 FLQEKLWKLLASYD
-939 KKCGGMSLWSES
+939 KKYGGMSLWSES

-1050 EADERYAQQHRVLL
+1050 EADERYAQQHRELL

-1071 AELQKLA
+1071 AELQKLT

-1129 ALELCNLKGSWQSL
+1129 ALELSNLKGSWQSL

-1186 RLKQM
+1186 HLKQM

-1205 LLKTEECL
+1205 LFKTEECL

-1226 LSEMHEFLIDIAVR
+1226 LSEMHEFSIDVAVR
-1240 DIFTKTQYEAWI
+1240 DIFTKTQYEAWT

-1298 SELEASIAENRVLL
+1298 SELEALIAENRVLIDKISVITYELEEYKNRAENVEATLKGEKGRHALEFESLEQKLVNSEEKVDNLMFAKEELEVKYKEENARLLTSLDSLKSELEASTAENRVLL
-1312 DKISVIIY
+1312 DKISIITY

-1426 TLKGEKGRRAL
+1426 TLKGKKG
-1437 EVESLEQKLVNS
+1437 Q
-1449 EEKVDNLMFAKE
+1449 
-1461 ELEVKYKEENAR
+1461 
-1473 LLTSLDSLKSELEA
+1473 
-1487 STAEN
+1487 
-1492 RVLFDKISVITY
+1492 
-1504 ELEEYKNRAENVE
+1504 
-1517 ATFKG
+1517 
-1522 EKGRHAL
+1522 HAL

-1553 ELEVIYK
+1553 ELEVEYK

-1575 ELEASTA
+1575 EIKASTA

-1591 SVITYELEEYKNRAE
+1591 SVITYELEEC
-1606 NVEATLK
+1606 
-1613 GEKGRRALEV
+1613 
-1623 ESLEQKLVNSE
+1623 
-1634 EKVDNLMFAKE
+1634 
-1645 ELEVK
+1645 
-1650 YKEENARLLTSLDSL
+1650 
-1665 KSELEASTAENR
+1665 
-1677 VLFDKISVITYELEE
+1677 
-1692 YKNRAENVEA
+1692 
-1702 TFKGEKG
+1702 
-1709 LLALEVDSLEQM
+1709 
-1721 LVNSE
+1721 
-1726 EKVDN
+1726 
-1731 LMFAKEEL
+1731 
-1739 EVKYK
+1739 
-1744 EENARLLTSLDSLK
+1744 
-1758 SELEASTAENRVLFD
+1758 
-1773 KISVITYE
+1773 
-1781 LEEYKNRAENVEA
+1781 
-1794 TFKGEKGRHA
+1794 
-1804 LEVESLEQKLVNS
+1804 
-1817 EEKVDNLMF
+1817 
-1826 AKEELEVIYKEENA
+1826 
-1840 RLLTS
+1840 
-1845 LDSLKSELEASTAE
+1845 
-1859 NRVLLDKIS
+1859 
-1868 VITYELEEYKIRAEN
+1868 KIRAEN
-1883 VEATLKGEKG
+1883 VEATLKGETG

-1990 AVREKREPEGPPVGM
+1990 AECLQVREKRESEGPPGGM

-2048 EVENKKKSESSH
+2048 EVENKKKSEASH

-2136 MKDLLESSASHINVQ
+2136 MKDLLESYASHINVQ

-2182 SNGRI
+2182 SNGR
-2187 SIDVAP
+2187 
-2193 RNSPT
+2193 
-2198 EEPFCKL
+2198 
-2205 SDKDNS
+2205 
-2211 MDCEEAEYACTIP
+2211 
-2224 ANETDLMNVHP
+2224 
-2235 MQDILLSG
+2235 DILLAG
-2243 GGNCIQSHALVNQE
+2243 GGNCIQSLALVNQE

-2353 ELAEALQEKKKSS
+2353 ELAEALQEKKKST

-2434 LMMTLKSVRASKKTL
+2434 LMMTLKSVRASKKAL